1 MLQESSPYL
10 ALARKYRP
18 SNFEDVVGQ
27 EHVIAALQH
36 SIDNNRIH
44 HAYLLTGT
52 RGIGKTTIARIIA
65 KCLEC
70 EGGISSHPHLD
81 GNLCS
86 TCKAISEGTFPD
98 VIEIDGASQTKVDDT
113 RQLLENTQYPPMQG
127 RYKVYIIDEVH
138 MLSQSS
144 FNALL
149 KTLEEPP
156 AYVKFI
162 LATTDPQKIPTTVL
176 SRCLQFQLKALS
188 IDEIASQIEKISHK
202 EGFTCE
208 SEAAIL
214 IARAARGSMRDALSL
229 CDQALALGNG
239 KILRDTVL
247 SMLGT
252 ASDEL
257 VSDILSLLL
266 VNSNK
271 SLEEVLL
278 KIRQISP
285 NYKTLLNDLV
295 ITFHDLA
302 LYQMMGNA
310 RSLNVF
316 SIPSTTLDKF
326 AKLLSPKA
334 LQLYYQIALQGL
346 EEYKVSNDGAT
357 TFEMAILRLLA
368 FTPEKKKDWIGEEF
382 DIQLDE
388 YLNPIIDF
396 DTPEDKL
403 KQAITARV
411 DPKLSTVLD
420 LEEKAKALDEAVAN
434 RLSTSESQDQANLE
448 NTFNPSVQEKEN
460 VNVADTALQNAT
472 EVLAEPSLQQDNT
485 LDFKESALNTSIAV
499 NVLSQDNKLTESLTT
514 ETSVEQVTEA
524 KAQTL
529 SSVADTN
536 AVAHLSSFNQ
546 DSAASTAT
554 QKVESSVVSEA
565 QVVAA
570 PKETPKTFV
579 ESQTPEVSSEV
590 TPVKEVT
597 ASEGVTAQ
605 STAPISSAANKDL
618 DLLILALENQ
628 QSKIVTSN
636 RAKDGVYSKVLN
648 QIIKPKALDIKTQVD
663 APTNTN
669 LTQVNL
675 AQSLNLNVFANE
687 NCQVDF
693 ELIEDTKE
701 YINLIRKV
709 TASYRVDPN
718 STSDVNRHLEGMS
731 SLINDMSNRSKLQKE
746 QAQSNFVNAISKLP
760 SFDEQG
766 NIVNITEDNAQT
778 TTAPQELIEPQ
789 GTATENAAIKDSSE
803 FSLQVQTAES
813 DIDRQLREAQEAALK
828 QIAQNQAQEEELKA
842 QVQEQNQKLH
852 NTEDIEDSENVQ
864 SVADSFDTDPQSV
877 IENSLTNDL
886 SVEDDIAVS
895 HENHQVKQVTQETEA
910 EDPQSQVKADTT
922 VDPLTPVIDERS
934 EVAENRVD
942 ARAADHFDKVKEPL
956 EQSSNVEADASIQE
970 NNSAIAVN
978 SDTAAEK
985 VNAQGTVINT
995 EPGQVSVNTNTLAE
1009 NLQDNPQASDSIELE
1024 LVSFDDNYKVDSC
1037 QKVYVKNS
1045 MPSLSLVLAKV
1056 SQNYVPTKEDLSK
1069 TNEPYP
1075 TSLQQ
1080 VLDEVMQGRF
1090 GTNQNVVTQQVS
1102 HEPTVAPMQPQ
1113 HTAVKAS
1120 KVQPLNT
1127 FNTAPVANP
1136 LVVSTQKEQFKS
1148 ELGKVT
1154 IANKPTEQRSKDAI
1168 INEAKAQSDVV
1179 AKAPFE
1185 DTPTF
1190 NALED
1195 SSGDVVDNVNPVY
1208 DVEDEEQEEQPLGA
1222 KANQALFKSDKP
1234 TANSAP
1240 LSVETGIKK
1249 DGDPKEL
1256 KAATIKLLQEDQ
1268 QFENRRLGRKLTSK
1282 DFYNQVE
1289 ALDDWFRTIHK
1300 AGYNDGPVYASLCF
1314 SNRIID
1320 PKDQYK
1326 WTLQVSTDFKLLLD
1340 SPDYHHNLRTK
1351 FSICLNHPVEI
1362 TLVPVD
1368 GMPSGCPEDL
1378 ANRCYLKEIENTR
1391 LKIMN
1396 NKHLNAF
1403 LEHLGED
1410 ARTVNLTLYTQE
1422 NAVVPSQP

>member
-1 MLQESSPYL
+1 M
-10 ALARKYRP
+10 
-18 SNFEDVVGQ
+18 
-27 EHVIAALQH
+27 
-36 SIDNNRIH
+36 
-44 HAYLLTGT
+44 
-52 RGIGKTTIARIIA
+52 
-65 KCLEC
+65 
-70 EGGISSHPHLD
+70 
-81 GNLCS
+81 
-86 TCKAISEGTFPD
+86 
-98 VIEIDGASQTKVDDT
+98 
-113 RQLLENTQYPPMQG
+113 
-127 RYKVYIIDEVH
+127 
-138 MLSQSS
+138 
-144 FNALL
+144 
-149 KTLEEPP
+149 
-156 AYVKFI
+156 
-162 LATTDPQKIPTTVL
+162 
-176 SRCLQFQLKALS
+176 
-188 IDEIASQIEKISHK
+188 
-202 EGFTCE
+202 
-208 SEAAIL
+208 
-214 IARAARGSMRDALSL
+214 
-229 CDQALALGNG
+229 
-239 KILRDTVL
+239 
-247 SMLGT
+247 
-252 ASDEL
+252 
-257 VSDILSLLL
+257 
-266 VNSNK
+266 
-271 SLEEVLL
+271 
-278 KIRQISP
+278 
-285 NYKTLLNDLV
+285 
-295 ITFHDLA
+295 
-302 LYQMMGNA
+302 
-310 RSLNVF
+310 
-316 SIPSTTLDKF
+316 
-326 AKLLSPKA
+326 
-334 LQLYYQIALQGL
+334 
-346 EEYKVSNDGAT
+346 
-357 TFEMAILRLLA
+357 
-368 FTPEKKKDWIGEEF
+368 
-382 DIQLDE
+382 
-388 YLNPIIDF
+388 
-396 DTPEDKL
+396 
-403 KQAITARV
+403 
-411 DPKLSTVLD
+411 
-420 LEEKAKALDEAVAN
+420 
-434 RLSTSESQDQANLE
+434 
-448 NTFNPSVQEKEN
+448 
-460 VNVADTALQNAT
+460 QNAT

-499 NVLSQDNKLTESLTT
+499 NVSSQDNKLTESLTT

-554 QKVESSVVSEA
+554 QKVENSVVPEA

-579 ESQTPEVSSEV
+579 ESQTPKVSTEV

-663 APTNTN
+663 APTNSN

-675 AQSLNLNVFANE
+675 ARSLNLNVFANE

-766 NIVNITEDNAQT
+766 NIVNITEDNTQST
-778 TTAPQELIEPQ
+778 PAPQDLIEPQ
-789 GTATENAAIKDSSE
+789 DTATENAAIKDSSE

-828 QIAQNQAQEEELKA
+828 QIAQNQAQEEQLKA

-852 NTEDIEDSENVQ
+852 NTEDIEDSENAQ
-864 SVADSFDTDPQSV
+864 AVADSFDTDPQSV

-1208 DVEDEEQEEQPLGA
+1208 DLEDEEQEEQPLGA

-1249 DGDPKEL
+1249 DGDPKDL
-1256 KAATIKLLQEDQ
+1256 KAATIKLLQEDL

-1289 ALDDWFRTIHK
+1289 ALDDWFKTIHK

>member
-1 MLQESSPYL
+1 M
-10 ALARKYRP
+10 
-18 SNFEDVVGQ
+18 
-27 EHVIAALQH
+27 
-36 SIDNNRIH
+36 
-44 HAYLLTGT
+44 
-52 RGIGKTTIARIIA
+52 
-65 KCLEC
+65 
-70 EGGISSHPHLD
+70 
-81 GNLCS
+81 
-86 TCKAISEGTFPD
+86 
-98 VIEIDGASQTKVDDT
+98 
-113 RQLLENTQYPPMQG
+113 
-127 RYKVYIIDEVH
+127 
-138 MLSQSS
+138 
-144 FNALL
+144 
-149 KTLEEPP
+149 
-156 AYVKFI
+156 
-162 LATTDPQKIPTTVL
+162 
-176 SRCLQFQLKALS
+176 
-188 IDEIASQIEKISHK
+188 
-202 EGFTCE
+202 
-208 SEAAIL
+208 
-214 IARAARGSMRDALSL
+214 
-229 CDQALALGNG
+229 
-239 KILRDTVL
+239 
-247 SMLGT
+247 
-252 ASDEL
+252 
-257 VSDILSLLL
+257 
-266 VNSNK
+266 
-271 SLEEVLL
+271 
-278 KIRQISP
+278 
-285 NYKTLLNDLV
+285 
-295 ITFHDLA
+295 
-302 LYQMMGNA
+302 
-310 RSLNVF
+310 
-316 SIPSTTLDKF
+316 
-326 AKLLSPKA
+326 
-334 LQLYYQIALQGL
+334 
-346 EEYKVSNDGAT
+346 
-357 TFEMAILRLLA
+357 
-368 FTPEKKKDWIGEEF
+368 
-382 DIQLDE
+382 
-388 YLNPIIDF
+388 
-396 DTPEDKL
+396 
-403 KQAITARV
+403 
-411 DPKLSTVLD
+411 
-420 LEEKAKALDEAVAN
+420 
-434 RLSTSESQDQANLE
+434 
-448 NTFNPSVQEKEN
+448 
-460 VNVADTALQNAT
+460 QNAT

-499 NVLSQDNKLTESLTT
+499 NVSSQDNKLTESLTT

-579 ESQTPEVSSEV
+579 ESQTPKVSTEV

-597 ASEGVTAQ
+597 ASEGVIAQ
-605 STAPISSAANKDL
+605 STAPIISAANKDL

-663 APTNTN
+663 APTNSN

-675 AQSLNLNVFANE
+675 ARSLNLNVFANE

-766 NIVNITEDNAQT
+766 NIVNITEDNTQST
-778 TTAPQELIEPQ
+778 PAPQDLIEPQ
-789 GTATENAAIKDSSE
+789 DTATENAAIKDSSE

-828 QIAQNQAQEEELKA
+828 QIAQNQAQEEQLKA

-864 SVADSFDTDPQSV
+864 AVADSFDTDPQSV

-922 VDPLTPVIDERS
+922 VDPLTPVIEERS

-1113 HTAVKAS
+1113 HTAVKAP

-1320 PKDQYK
+1320 PNDQYK

>member
-1 MLQESSPYL
+1 M
-10 ALARKYRP
+10 
-18 SNFEDVVGQ
+18 
-27 EHVIAALQH
+27 
-36 SIDNNRIH
+36 
-44 HAYLLTGT
+44 
-52 RGIGKTTIARIIA
+52 
-65 KCLEC
+65 
-70 EGGISSHPHLD
+70 
-81 GNLCS
+81 
-86 TCKAISEGTFPD
+86 
-98 VIEIDGASQTKVDDT
+98 
-113 RQLLENTQYPPMQG
+113 
-127 RYKVYIIDEVH
+127 
-138 MLSQSS
+138 
-144 FNALL
+144 
-149 KTLEEPP
+149 
-156 AYVKFI
+156 
-162 LATTDPQKIPTTVL
+162 
-176 SRCLQFQLKALS
+176 
-188 IDEIASQIEKISHK
+188 
-202 EGFTCE
+202 
-208 SEAAIL
+208 
-214 IARAARGSMRDALSL
+214 
-229 CDQALALGNG
+229 
-239 KILRDTVL
+239 
-247 SMLGT
+247 
-252 ASDEL
+252 
-257 VSDILSLLL
+257 
-266 VNSNK
+266 
-271 SLEEVLL
+271 
-278 KIRQISP
+278 
-285 NYKTLLNDLV
+285 
-295 ITFHDLA
+295 
-302 LYQMMGNA
+302 
-310 RSLNVF
+310 
-316 SIPSTTLDKF
+316 
-326 AKLLSPKA
+326 
-334 LQLYYQIALQGL
+334 
-346 EEYKVSNDGAT
+346 
-357 TFEMAILRLLA
+357 
-368 FTPEKKKDWIGEEF
+368 
-382 DIQLDE
+382 
-388 YLNPIIDF
+388 
-396 DTPEDKL
+396 
-403 KQAITARV
+403 
-411 DPKLSTVLD
+411 
-420 LEEKAKALDEAVAN
+420 
-434 RLSTSESQDQANLE
+434 
-448 NTFNPSVQEKEN
+448 
-460 VNVADTALQNAT
+460 QNAT

-499 NVLSQDNKLTESLTT
+499 NVASQDNKLTESLTT

-675 AQSLNLNVFANE
+675 DQSLNLNVFANE

-864 SVADSFDTDPQSV
+864 AVADSFDTDPQSV

-895 HENHQVKQVTQETEA
+895 HENHQVKQITQETEA
-910 EDPQSQVKADTT
+910 EDPQIQVKADTT
-922 VDPLTPVIDERS
+922 VDPLTPVIEERS

-1009 NLQDNPQASDSIELE
+1009 NLQDNPQDADSIELE

-1113 HTAVKAS
+1113 HTAVKAP

-1320 PKDQYK
+1320 PNDQYK

>member
-1 MLQESSPYL
+1 M
-10 ALARKYRP
+10 
-18 SNFEDVVGQ
+18 
-27 EHVIAALQH
+27 
-36 SIDNNRIH
+36 
-44 HAYLLTGT
+44 
-52 RGIGKTTIARIIA
+52 
-65 KCLEC
+65 
-70 EGGISSHPHLD
+70 
-81 GNLCS
+81 
-86 TCKAISEGTFPD
+86 
-98 VIEIDGASQTKVDDT
+98 
-113 RQLLENTQYPPMQG
+113 
-127 RYKVYIIDEVH
+127 
-138 MLSQSS
+138 
-144 FNALL
+144 
-149 KTLEEPP
+149 
-156 AYVKFI
+156 
-162 LATTDPQKIPTTVL
+162 
-176 SRCLQFQLKALS
+176 
-188 IDEIASQIEKISHK
+188 
-202 EGFTCE
+202 
-208 SEAAIL
+208 
-214 IARAARGSMRDALSL
+214 
-229 CDQALALGNG
+229 
-239 KILRDTVL
+239 
-247 SMLGT
+247 
-252 ASDEL
+252 
-257 VSDILSLLL
+257 
-266 VNSNK
+266 
-271 SLEEVLL
+271 
-278 KIRQISP
+278 
-285 NYKTLLNDLV
+285 
-295 ITFHDLA
+295 
-302 LYQMMGNA
+302 
-310 RSLNVF
+310 
-316 SIPSTTLDKF
+316 
-326 AKLLSPKA
+326 
-334 LQLYYQIALQGL
+334 
-346 EEYKVSNDGAT
+346 
-357 TFEMAILRLLA
+357 
-368 FTPEKKKDWIGEEF
+368 
-382 DIQLDE
+382 
-388 YLNPIIDF
+388 
-396 DTPEDKL
+396 
-403 KQAITARV
+403 
-411 DPKLSTVLD
+411 
-420 LEEKAKALDEAVAN
+420 
-434 RLSTSESQDQANLE
+434 
-448 NTFNPSVQEKEN
+448 
-460 VNVADTALQNAT
+460 QNAT

-499 NVLSQDNKLTESLTT
+499 NVSSQDNKLTESLTT

-852 NTEDIEDSENVQ
+852 NTADIEDSENVQ
-864 SVADSFDTDPQSV
+864 AVADSFDTDPQSV

-922 VDPLTPVIDERS
+922 VDPLTPVIEERS

-970 NNSAIAVN
+970 KNSAIAEAPA
-978 SDTAAEK
+978 TGAEML
-985 VNAQGTVINT
+985 ASQGTLINT
-995 EPGQVSVNTNTLAE
+995 DPLQVSVNNNSSAE
-1009 NLQDNPQASDSIELE
+1009 NLQDNPQDADSIELE

-1090 GTNQNVVTQQVS
+1090 GTNQNVVNQQVPNGTS
-1102 HEPTVAPMQPQ
+1102 VAPMQPQ
-1113 HTAVKAS
+1113 HAAVKAP

-1222 KANQALFKSDKP
+1222 KANQALFKSDK
-1234 TANSAP
+1234 
-1240 LSVETGIKK
+1240 
-1249 DGDPKEL
+1249 
-1256 KAATIKLLQEDQ
+1256 
-1268 QFENRRLGRKLTSK
+1268 
-1282 DFYNQVE
+1282 
-1289 ALDDWFRTIHK
+1289 
-1300 AGYNDGPVYASLCF
+1300 
-1314 SNRIID
+1314 
-1320 PKDQYK
+1320 
-1326 WTLQVSTDFKLLLD
+1326 
-1340 SPDYHHNLRTK
+1340 
-1351 FSICLNHPVEI
+1351 
-1362 TLVPVD
+1362 
-1368 GMPSGCPEDL
+1368 
-1378 ANRCYLKEIENTR
+1378 
-1391 LKIMN
+1391 
-1396 NKHLNAF
+1396 
-1403 LEHLGED
+1403 
-1410 ARTVNLTLYTQE
+1410 
-1422 NAVVPSQP
+1422 

>member
-1 MLQESSPYL
+1 M
-10 ALARKYRP
+10 
-18 SNFEDVVGQ
+18 
-27 EHVIAALQH
+27 
-36 SIDNNRIH
+36 
-44 HAYLLTGT
+44 
-52 RGIGKTTIARIIA
+52 
-65 KCLEC
+65 
-70 EGGISSHPHLD
+70 
-81 GNLCS
+81 
-86 TCKAISEGTFPD
+86 
-98 VIEIDGASQTKVDDT
+98 
-113 RQLLENTQYPPMQG
+113 
-127 RYKVYIIDEVH
+127 
-138 MLSQSS
+138 
-144 FNALL
+144 
-149 KTLEEPP
+149 
-156 AYVKFI
+156 
-162 LATTDPQKIPTTVL
+162 
-176 SRCLQFQLKALS
+176 
-188 IDEIASQIEKISHK
+188 
-202 EGFTCE
+202 
-208 SEAAIL
+208 
-214 IARAARGSMRDALSL
+214 
-229 CDQALALGNG
+229 
-239 KILRDTVL
+239 
-247 SMLGT
+247 
-252 ASDEL
+252 
-257 VSDILSLLL
+257 
-266 VNSNK
+266 
-271 SLEEVLL
+271 
-278 KIRQISP
+278 
-285 NYKTLLNDLV
+285 
-295 ITFHDLA
+295 
-302 LYQMMGNA
+302 
-310 RSLNVF
+310 
-316 SIPSTTLDKF
+316 
-326 AKLLSPKA
+326 
-334 LQLYYQIALQGL
+334 
-346 EEYKVSNDGAT
+346 
-357 TFEMAILRLLA
+357 
-368 FTPEKKKDWIGEEF
+368 
-382 DIQLDE
+382 
-388 YLNPIIDF
+388 
-396 DTPEDKL
+396 
-403 KQAITARV
+403 
-411 DPKLSTVLD
+411 
-420 LEEKAKALDEAVAN
+420 
-434 RLSTSESQDQANLE
+434 
-448 NTFNPSVQEKEN
+448 
-460 VNVADTALQNAT
+460 QNAT

-499 NVLSQDNKLTESLTT
+499 NVASQDNKLTESLTT

-864 SVADSFDTDPQSV
+864 AVADSFDTDPQSV

-922 VDPLTPVIDERS
+922 VDLLTPVIEERS

-1102 HEPTVAPMQPQ
+1102 HEPTVAPMQAQ
-1113 HTAVKAS
+1113 HTAVKAP

-1320 PKDQYK
+1320 PNDQYK

>member
-1 MLQESSPYL
+1 M
-10 ALARKYRP
+10 
-18 SNFEDVVGQ
+18 
-27 EHVIAALQH
+27 
-36 SIDNNRIH
+36 
-44 HAYLLTGT
+44 
-52 RGIGKTTIARIIA
+52 
-65 KCLEC
+65 
-70 EGGISSHPHLD
+70 
-81 GNLCS
+81 
-86 TCKAISEGTFPD
+86 
-98 VIEIDGASQTKVDDT
+98 
-113 RQLLENTQYPPMQG
+113 
-127 RYKVYIIDEVH
+127 
-138 MLSQSS
+138 
-144 FNALL
+144 
-149 KTLEEPP
+149 
-156 AYVKFI
+156 
-162 LATTDPQKIPTTVL
+162 
-176 SRCLQFQLKALS
+176 
-188 IDEIASQIEKISHK
+188 
-202 EGFTCE
+202 
-208 SEAAIL
+208 
-214 IARAARGSMRDALSL
+214 
-229 CDQALALGNG
+229 
-239 KILRDTVL
+239 
-247 SMLGT
+247 
-252 ASDEL
+252 
-257 VSDILSLLL
+257 
-266 VNSNK
+266 
-271 SLEEVLL
+271 
-278 KIRQISP
+278 
-285 NYKTLLNDLV
+285 
-295 ITFHDLA
+295 
-302 LYQMMGNA
+302 
-310 RSLNVF
+310 
-316 SIPSTTLDKF
+316 
-326 AKLLSPKA
+326 
-334 LQLYYQIALQGL
+334 
-346 EEYKVSNDGAT
+346 
-357 TFEMAILRLLA
+357 
-368 FTPEKKKDWIGEEF
+368 
-382 DIQLDE
+382 
-388 YLNPIIDF
+388 
-396 DTPEDKL
+396 
-403 KQAITARV
+403 
-411 DPKLSTVLD
+411 
-420 LEEKAKALDEAVAN
+420 
-434 RLSTSESQDQANLE
+434 
-448 NTFNPSVQEKEN
+448 
-460 VNVADTALQNAT
+460 QNAT

-499 NVLSQDNKLTESLTT
+499 NVASQDNKLTESLTT

-813 DIDRQLREAQEAALK
+813 DIDIQLREAQEAALK

-842 QVQEQNQKLH
+842 QVQEQTQKLH

-864 SVADSFDTDPQSV
+864 AVADSFDTDPQSV

-922 VDPLTPVIDERS
+922 VDPLTTVIEERS

-1037 QKVYVKNS
+1037 QKVYVKKS

-1113 HTAVKAS
+1113 HTAVKAP

-1320 PKDQYK
+1320 PNDQYK

>member
-1 MLQESSPYL
+1 M
-10 ALARKYRP
+10 
-18 SNFEDVVGQ
+18 
-27 EHVIAALQH
+27 
-36 SIDNNRIH
+36 
-44 HAYLLTGT
+44 
-52 RGIGKTTIARIIA
+52 
-65 KCLEC
+65 
-70 EGGISSHPHLD
+70 
-81 GNLCS
+81 
-86 TCKAISEGTFPD
+86 
-98 VIEIDGASQTKVDDT
+98 
-113 RQLLENTQYPPMQG
+113 
-127 RYKVYIIDEVH
+127 
-138 MLSQSS
+138 
-144 FNALL
+144 
-149 KTLEEPP
+149 
-156 AYVKFI
+156 
-162 LATTDPQKIPTTVL
+162 
-176 SRCLQFQLKALS
+176 
-188 IDEIASQIEKISHK
+188 
-202 EGFTCE
+202 
-208 SEAAIL
+208 
-214 IARAARGSMRDALSL
+214 
-229 CDQALALGNG
+229 
-239 KILRDTVL
+239 
-247 SMLGT
+247 
-252 ASDEL
+252 
-257 VSDILSLLL
+257 
-266 VNSNK
+266 
-271 SLEEVLL
+271 
-278 KIRQISP
+278 
-285 NYKTLLNDLV
+285 
-295 ITFHDLA
+295 
-302 LYQMMGNA
+302 
-310 RSLNVF
+310 
-316 SIPSTTLDKF
+316 
-326 AKLLSPKA
+326 
-334 LQLYYQIALQGL
+334 
-346 EEYKVSNDGAT
+346 
-357 TFEMAILRLLA
+357 
-368 FTPEKKKDWIGEEF
+368 
-382 DIQLDE
+382 
-388 YLNPIIDF
+388 
-396 DTPEDKL
+396 
-403 KQAITARV
+403 
-411 DPKLSTVLD
+411 
-420 LEEKAKALDEAVAN
+420 
-434 RLSTSESQDQANLE
+434 
-448 NTFNPSVQEKEN
+448 
-460 VNVADTALQNAT
+460 QNAT

-922 VDPLTPVIDERS
+922 VDPLTPVIEERS

-970 NNSAIAVN
+970 KNSAIAVN

-1208 DVEDEEQEEQPLGA
+1208 DLEDEEQEEQPLGA

-1249 DGDPKEL
+1249 DGDPKDL
-1256 KAATIKLLQEDQ
+1256 KAATIKLLQEDL

>member
-1 MLQESSPYL
+1 M
-10 ALARKYRP
+10 
-18 SNFEDVVGQ
+18 
-27 EHVIAALQH
+27 
-36 SIDNNRIH
+36 
-44 HAYLLTGT
+44 
-52 RGIGKTTIARIIA
+52 
-65 KCLEC
+65 
-70 EGGISSHPHLD
+70 
-81 GNLCS
+81 
-86 TCKAISEGTFPD
+86 
-98 VIEIDGASQTKVDDT
+98 
-113 RQLLENTQYPPMQG
+113 
-127 RYKVYIIDEVH
+127 
-138 MLSQSS
+138 
-144 FNALL
+144 
-149 KTLEEPP
+149 
-156 AYVKFI
+156 
-162 LATTDPQKIPTTVL
+162 
-176 SRCLQFQLKALS
+176 
-188 IDEIASQIEKISHK
+188 
-202 EGFTCE
+202 
-208 SEAAIL
+208 
-214 IARAARGSMRDALSL
+214 
-229 CDQALALGNG
+229 
-239 KILRDTVL
+239 
-247 SMLGT
+247 
-252 ASDEL
+252 
-257 VSDILSLLL
+257 
-266 VNSNK
+266 
-271 SLEEVLL
+271 
-278 KIRQISP
+278 
-285 NYKTLLNDLV
+285 
-295 ITFHDLA
+295 
-302 LYQMMGNA
+302 
-310 RSLNVF
+310 
-316 SIPSTTLDKF
+316 
-326 AKLLSPKA
+326 
-334 LQLYYQIALQGL
+334 
-346 EEYKVSNDGAT
+346 
-357 TFEMAILRLLA
+357 
-368 FTPEKKKDWIGEEF
+368 
-382 DIQLDE
+382 
-388 YLNPIIDF
+388 
-396 DTPEDKL
+396 
-403 KQAITARV
+403 
-411 DPKLSTVLD
+411 
-420 LEEKAKALDEAVAN
+420 
-434 RLSTSESQDQANLE
+434 
-448 NTFNPSVQEKEN
+448 
-460 VNVADTALQNAT
+460 QNAT

-499 NVLSQDNKLTESLTT
+499 NVASQDNKLTESLTT

-554 QKVESSVVSEA
+554 QKVENSVVSEA

-766 NIVNITEDNAQT
+766 NIVNITEDNTQST
-778 TTAPQELIEPQ
+778 PAPQDLIEPQ
-789 GTATENAAIKDSSE
+789 DTATENAAIKDSSE

-828 QIAQNQAQEEELKA
+828 QIAQNQAQEEQLKA

-852 NTEDIEDSENVQ
+852 NTEDIEDSENAQ
-864 SVADSFDTDPQSV
+864 AVADSFDTDPQSV

-922 VDPLTPVIDERS
+922 VDPLTPVIEERS

-970 NNSAIAVN
+970 KNSAIAEAPA
-978 SDTAAEK
+978 TGAEML
-985 VNAQGTVINT
+985 ASQGTLINT
-995 EPGQVSVNTNTLAE
+995 DPLQVSVNNNSSAE
-1009 NLQDNPQASDSIELE
+1009 NLQDNPQDADSIELE

-1090 GTNQNVVTQQVS
+1090 GTNQNVVNQQVPNGTS
-1102 HEPTVAPMQPQ
+1102 VAPMQPQ
-1113 HTAVKAS
+1113 HAAVKAP

-1208 DVEDEEQEEQPLGA
+1208 DVEDDEQEAQPLGA

-1234 TANSAP
+1234 TGNSAP

-1289 ALDDWFRTIHK
+1289 ALDDWFKTIHK

>member
-1 MLQESSPYL
+1 M
-10 ALARKYRP
+10 
-18 SNFEDVVGQ
+18 
-27 EHVIAALQH
+27 
-36 SIDNNRIH
+36 
-44 HAYLLTGT
+44 
-52 RGIGKTTIARIIA
+52 
-65 KCLEC
+65 
-70 EGGISSHPHLD
+70 
-81 GNLCS
+81 
-86 TCKAISEGTFPD
+86 
-98 VIEIDGASQTKVDDT
+98 
-113 RQLLENTQYPPMQG
+113 
-127 RYKVYIIDEVH
+127 
-138 MLSQSS
+138 
-144 FNALL
+144 
-149 KTLEEPP
+149 
-156 AYVKFI
+156 
-162 LATTDPQKIPTTVL
+162 
-176 SRCLQFQLKALS
+176 
-188 IDEIASQIEKISHK
+188 
-202 EGFTCE
+202 
-208 SEAAIL
+208 
-214 IARAARGSMRDALSL
+214 
-229 CDQALALGNG
+229 
-239 KILRDTVL
+239 
-247 SMLGT
+247 
-252 ASDEL
+252 
-257 VSDILSLLL
+257 
-266 VNSNK
+266 
-271 SLEEVLL
+271 
-278 KIRQISP
+278 
-285 NYKTLLNDLV
+285 
-295 ITFHDLA
+295 
-302 LYQMMGNA
+302 
-310 RSLNVF
+310 
-316 SIPSTTLDKF
+316 
-326 AKLLSPKA
+326 
-334 LQLYYQIALQGL
+334 
-346 EEYKVSNDGAT
+346 
-357 TFEMAILRLLA
+357 
-368 FTPEKKKDWIGEEF
+368 
-382 DIQLDE
+382 
-388 YLNPIIDF
+388 
-396 DTPEDKL
+396 
-403 KQAITARV
+403 
-411 DPKLSTVLD
+411 
-420 LEEKAKALDEAVAN
+420 
-434 RLSTSESQDQANLE
+434 
-448 NTFNPSVQEKEN
+448 
-460 VNVADTALQNAT
+460 QNAT

-499 NVLSQDNKLTESLTT
+499 NVASQDNKLTESLTT

-864 SVADSFDTDPQSV
+864 AVADSFDTDPQSV

-922 VDPLTPVIDERS
+922 VDLLTPVIEERS

-1113 HTAVKAS
+1113 HTAVKAP

-1168 INEAKAQSDVV
+1168 INEAKAKSDVV

-1185 DTPTF
+1185 DIPTF
-1190 NALED
+1190 NAPDD
-1195 SSGDVVDNVNPVY
+1195 STGDVVDNVNPVY

-1320 PKDQYK
+1320 PNDQYK

>member
-1 MLQESSPYL
+1 M
-10 ALARKYRP
+10 
-18 SNFEDVVGQ
+18 
-27 EHVIAALQH
+27 
-36 SIDNNRIH
+36 
-44 HAYLLTGT
+44 
-52 RGIGKTTIARIIA
+52 
-65 KCLEC
+65 
-70 EGGISSHPHLD
+70 
-81 GNLCS
+81 
-86 TCKAISEGTFPD
+86 
-98 VIEIDGASQTKVDDT
+98 
-113 RQLLENTQYPPMQG
+113 
-127 RYKVYIIDEVH
+127 
-138 MLSQSS
+138 
-144 FNALL
+144 
-149 KTLEEPP
+149 
-156 AYVKFI
+156 
-162 LATTDPQKIPTTVL
+162 
-176 SRCLQFQLKALS
+176 
-188 IDEIASQIEKISHK
+188 
-202 EGFTCE
+202 
-208 SEAAIL
+208 
-214 IARAARGSMRDALSL
+214 
-229 CDQALALGNG
+229 
-239 KILRDTVL
+239 
-247 SMLGT
+247 
-252 ASDEL
+252 
-257 VSDILSLLL
+257 
-266 VNSNK
+266 
-271 SLEEVLL
+271 
-278 KIRQISP
+278 
-285 NYKTLLNDLV
+285 
-295 ITFHDLA
+295 
-302 LYQMMGNA
+302 
-310 RSLNVF
+310 
-316 SIPSTTLDKF
+316 
-326 AKLLSPKA
+326 
-334 LQLYYQIALQGL
+334 
-346 EEYKVSNDGAT
+346 
-357 TFEMAILRLLA
+357 
-368 FTPEKKKDWIGEEF
+368 
-382 DIQLDE
+382 
-388 YLNPIIDF
+388 
-396 DTPEDKL
+396 
-403 KQAITARV
+403 
-411 DPKLSTVLD
+411 
-420 LEEKAKALDEAVAN
+420 
-434 RLSTSESQDQANLE
+434 
-448 NTFNPSVQEKEN
+448 
-460 VNVADTALQNAT
+460 QNAT

-499 NVLSQDNKLTESLTT
+499 NVASQDNKLTESLTT

-864 SVADSFDTDPQSV
+864 AVADSFDTDPQSV

-922 VDPLTPVIDERS
+922 VDPLTPVIEERS

-970 NNSAIAVN
+970 KNSAIAVN

-1113 HTAVKAS
+1113 HTAVKAP

>member
-1 MLQESSPYL
+1 M
-10 ALARKYRP
+10 
-18 SNFEDVVGQ
+18 
-27 EHVIAALQH
+27 
-36 SIDNNRIH
+36 
-44 HAYLLTGT
+44 
-52 RGIGKTTIARIIA
+52 
-65 KCLEC
+65 
-70 EGGISSHPHLD
+70 
-81 GNLCS
+81 
-86 TCKAISEGTFPD
+86 
-98 VIEIDGASQTKVDDT
+98 
-113 RQLLENTQYPPMQG
+113 
-127 RYKVYIIDEVH
+127 
-138 MLSQSS
+138 
-144 FNALL
+144 
-149 KTLEEPP
+149 
-156 AYVKFI
+156 
-162 LATTDPQKIPTTVL
+162 
-176 SRCLQFQLKALS
+176 
-188 IDEIASQIEKISHK
+188 
-202 EGFTCE
+202 
-208 SEAAIL
+208 
-214 IARAARGSMRDALSL
+214 
-229 CDQALALGNG
+229 
-239 KILRDTVL
+239 
-247 SMLGT
+247 
-252 ASDEL
+252 
-257 VSDILSLLL
+257 
-266 VNSNK
+266 
-271 SLEEVLL
+271 
-278 KIRQISP
+278 
-285 NYKTLLNDLV
+285 
-295 ITFHDLA
+295 
-302 LYQMMGNA
+302 
-310 RSLNVF
+310 
-316 SIPSTTLDKF
+316 
-326 AKLLSPKA
+326 
-334 LQLYYQIALQGL
+334 
-346 EEYKVSNDGAT
+346 
-357 TFEMAILRLLA
+357 
-368 FTPEKKKDWIGEEF
+368 
-382 DIQLDE
+382 
-388 YLNPIIDF
+388 
-396 DTPEDKL
+396 
-403 KQAITARV
+403 
-411 DPKLSTVLD
+411 
-420 LEEKAKALDEAVAN
+420 
-434 RLSTSESQDQANLE
+434 
-448 NTFNPSVQEKEN
+448 
-460 VNVADTALQNAT
+460 QNAT

-499 NVLSQDNKLTESLTT
+499 NVASQDNKLTESLTT

-605 STAPISSAANKDL
+605 CTAPISSAANKDL

-864 SVADSFDTDPQSV
+864 AVADSFDTDPQSV

-910 EDPQSQVKADTT
+910 EDPQSQAKADTT
-922 VDPLTPVIDERS
+922 VDPLTPVIEERS

-1113 HTAVKAS
+1113 HTAVKAP

-1190 NALED
+1190 NAIED
-1195 SSGDVVDNVNPVY
+1195 SCGDVVDNVNPVY

-1320 PKDQYK
+1320 PNDQYK

-1422 NAVVPSQP
+1422 NAVLPSQP

>member
-1 MLQESSPYL
+1 MQ
-10 ALARKYRP
+10 
-18 SNFEDVVGQ
+18 
-27 EHVIAALQH
+27 
-36 SIDNNRIH
+36 
-44 HAYLLTGT
+44 
-52 RGIGKTTIARIIA
+52 
-65 KCLEC
+65 
-70 EGGISSHPHLD
+70 
-81 GNLCS
+81 
-86 TCKAISEGTFPD
+86 
-98 VIEIDGASQTKVDDT
+98 
-113 RQLLENTQYPPMQG
+113 NT
-127 RYKVYIIDEVH
+127 
-138 MLSQSS
+138 
-144 FNALL
+144 
-149 KTLEEPP
+149 
-156 AYVKFI
+156 
-162 LATTDPQKIPTTVL
+162 
-176 SRCLQFQLKALS
+176 
-188 IDEIASQIEKISHK
+188 
-202 EGFTCE
+202 
-208 SEAAIL
+208 
-214 IARAARGSMRDALSL
+214 
-229 CDQALALGNG
+229 
-239 KILRDTVL
+239 
-247 SMLGT
+247 
-252 ASDEL
+252 
-257 VSDILSLLL
+257 
-266 VNSNK
+266 
-271 SLEEVLL
+271 
-278 KIRQISP
+278 
-285 NYKTLLNDLV
+285 
-295 ITFHDLA
+295 
-302 LYQMMGNA
+302 
-310 RSLNVF
+310 
-316 SIPSTTLDKF
+316 
-326 AKLLSPKA
+326 
-334 LQLYYQIALQGL
+334 
-346 EEYKVSNDGAT
+346 
-357 TFEMAILRLLA
+357 
-368 FTPEKKKDWIGEEF
+368 
-382 DIQLDE
+382 
-388 YLNPIIDF
+388 
-396 DTPEDKL
+396 
-403 KQAITARV
+403 
-411 DPKLSTVLD
+411 
-420 LEEKAKALDEAVAN
+420 
-434 RLSTSESQDQANLE
+434 
-448 NTFNPSVQEKEN
+448 
-460 VNVADTALQNAT
+460 T

-499 NVLSQDNKLTESLTT
+499 NVASQDNKLTESLTT

-701 YINLIRKV
+701 YINLIRNV

-778 TTAPQELIEPQ
+778 TTAPQQLIEPQ

-828 QIAQNQAQEEELKA
+828 QIAQNQAQEEQLKA

-852 NTEDIEDSENVQ
+852 NTEDIEDSENAQ
-864 SVADSFDTDPQSV
+864 AVADSFDTDPQSV

-922 VDPLTPVIDERS
+922 VDPLTPVIEERS

-1075 TSLQQ
+1075 TTLQH

-1090 GTNQNVVTQQVS
+1090 GTNQNVVNQQVS

-1113 HTAVKAS
+1113 HTAVKAP

-1154 IANKPTEQRSKDAI
+1154 IANKPTEQRSKDVI

-1190 NALED
+1190 NAIED

-1208 DVEDEEQEEQPLGA
+1208 DVEDDEQEAQPLGA
-1222 KANQALFKSDKP
+1222 KANQALFKNDKP
-1234 TANSAP
+1234 TGNSAP

>member
-1 MLQESSPYL
+1 M
-10 ALARKYRP
+10 
-18 SNFEDVVGQ
+18 
-27 EHVIAALQH
+27 
-36 SIDNNRIH
+36 
-44 HAYLLTGT
+44 
-52 RGIGKTTIARIIA
+52 
-65 KCLEC
+65 
-70 EGGISSHPHLD
+70 
-81 GNLCS
+81 
-86 TCKAISEGTFPD
+86 
-98 VIEIDGASQTKVDDT
+98 
-113 RQLLENTQYPPMQG
+113 
-127 RYKVYIIDEVH
+127 
-138 MLSQSS
+138 
-144 FNALL
+144 
-149 KTLEEPP
+149 
-156 AYVKFI
+156 
-162 LATTDPQKIPTTVL
+162 
-176 SRCLQFQLKALS
+176 
-188 IDEIASQIEKISHK
+188 
-202 EGFTCE
+202 
-208 SEAAIL
+208 
-214 IARAARGSMRDALSL
+214 
-229 CDQALALGNG
+229 
-239 KILRDTVL
+239 
-247 SMLGT
+247 
-252 ASDEL
+252 
-257 VSDILSLLL
+257 
-266 VNSNK
+266 
-271 SLEEVLL
+271 
-278 KIRQISP
+278 
-285 NYKTLLNDLV
+285 
-295 ITFHDLA
+295 
-302 LYQMMGNA
+302 
-310 RSLNVF
+310 
-316 SIPSTTLDKF
+316 
-326 AKLLSPKA
+326 
-334 LQLYYQIALQGL
+334 
-346 EEYKVSNDGAT
+346 
-357 TFEMAILRLLA
+357 
-368 FTPEKKKDWIGEEF
+368 
-382 DIQLDE
+382 
-388 YLNPIIDF
+388 
-396 DTPEDKL
+396 
-403 KQAITARV
+403 
-411 DPKLSTVLD
+411 
-420 LEEKAKALDEAVAN
+420 
-434 RLSTSESQDQANLE
+434 
-448 NTFNPSVQEKEN
+448 
-460 VNVADTALQNAT
+460 QNAT

-499 NVLSQDNKLTESLTT
+499 NVSSQDNKLTESLTT

-554 QKVESSVVSEA
+554 QKVENSVVPEA

-570 PKETPKTFV
+570 PKETPETFV
-579 ESQTPEVSSEV
+579 ESQTPKVSTEV

-663 APTNTN
+663 APTNSN

-675 AQSLNLNVFANE
+675 ARSLNLNVFANE

-766 NIVNITEDNAQT
+766 NIVNITEDNTQST
-778 TTAPQELIEPQ
+778 PAPQELIEPQ

-852 NTEDIEDSENVQ
+852 NTEDIEDSENAQ
-864 SVADSFDTDPQSV
+864 AVADSFDTDPQSV

-1208 DVEDEEQEEQPLGA
+1208 DLEDEEQEEQPLGA

-1234 TANSAP
+1234 TGNSAP

-1289 ALDDWFRTIHK
+1289 ALDDWFKTIHK

>member
-1 MLQESSPYL
+1 M
-10 ALARKYRP
+10 
-18 SNFEDVVGQ
+18 
-27 EHVIAALQH
+27 
-36 SIDNNRIH
+36 
-44 HAYLLTGT
+44 
-52 RGIGKTTIARIIA
+52 
-65 KCLEC
+65 
-70 EGGISSHPHLD
+70 
-81 GNLCS
+81 
-86 TCKAISEGTFPD
+86 
-98 VIEIDGASQTKVDDT
+98 
-113 RQLLENTQYPPMQG
+113 
-127 RYKVYIIDEVH
+127 
-138 MLSQSS
+138 
-144 FNALL
+144 
-149 KTLEEPP
+149 
-156 AYVKFI
+156 
-162 LATTDPQKIPTTVL
+162 
-176 SRCLQFQLKALS
+176 
-188 IDEIASQIEKISHK
+188 
-202 EGFTCE
+202 
-208 SEAAIL
+208 
-214 IARAARGSMRDALSL
+214 
-229 CDQALALGNG
+229 
-239 KILRDTVL
+239 
-247 SMLGT
+247 
-252 ASDEL
+252 
-257 VSDILSLLL
+257 
-266 VNSNK
+266 
-271 SLEEVLL
+271 
-278 KIRQISP
+278 
-285 NYKTLLNDLV
+285 
-295 ITFHDLA
+295 
-302 LYQMMGNA
+302 
-310 RSLNVF
+310 
-316 SIPSTTLDKF
+316 
-326 AKLLSPKA
+326 
-334 LQLYYQIALQGL
+334 
-346 EEYKVSNDGAT
+346 
-357 TFEMAILRLLA
+357 
-368 FTPEKKKDWIGEEF
+368 
-382 DIQLDE
+382 
-388 YLNPIIDF
+388 
-396 DTPEDKL
+396 
-403 KQAITARV
+403 
-411 DPKLSTVLD
+411 
-420 LEEKAKALDEAVAN
+420 
-434 RLSTSESQDQANLE
+434 
-448 NTFNPSVQEKEN
+448 
-460 VNVADTALQNAT
+460 QNAT

-499 NVLSQDNKLTESLTT
+499 NVSSQDNKLTESLTT

-536 AVAHLSSFNQ
+536 VVAHLSSFNQ

-663 APTNTN
+663 APTNSN

-675 AQSLNLNVFANE
+675 ARSLNLNVFANE

-766 NIVNITEDNAQT
+766 NIVNITEDNTQST
-778 TTAPQELIEPQ
+778 PAPQDLIEPQ
-789 GTATENAAIKDSSE
+789 DTATENAAIKDSSE

-828 QIAQNQAQEEELKA
+828 QIAQNQAQEEQLKA

-852 NTEDIEDSENVQ
+852 NTEDIEDSENAQ
-864 SVADSFDTDPQSV
+864 AVADSFDTDPQSV

-910 EDPQSQVKADTT
+910 EDPQSQVKDDTT

-1208 DVEDEEQEEQPLGA
+1208 DLEDEEQEEQPLGA

-1249 DGDPKEL
+1249 DGDPKDL
-1256 KAATIKLLQEDQ
+1256 KAATIKLLQEDL

-1289 ALDDWFRTIHK
+1289 ALDDWFKTIHK

>member
-1 MLQESSPYL
+1 M
-10 ALARKYRP
+10 
-18 SNFEDVVGQ
+18 
-27 EHVIAALQH
+27 
-36 SIDNNRIH
+36 
-44 HAYLLTGT
+44 
-52 RGIGKTTIARIIA
+52 
-65 KCLEC
+65 
-70 EGGISSHPHLD
+70 
-81 GNLCS
+81 
-86 TCKAISEGTFPD
+86 
-98 VIEIDGASQTKVDDT
+98 
-113 RQLLENTQYPPMQG
+113 
-127 RYKVYIIDEVH
+127 
-138 MLSQSS
+138 
-144 FNALL
+144 
-149 KTLEEPP
+149 
-156 AYVKFI
+156 
-162 LATTDPQKIPTTVL
+162 
-176 SRCLQFQLKALS
+176 
-188 IDEIASQIEKISHK
+188 
-202 EGFTCE
+202 
-208 SEAAIL
+208 
-214 IARAARGSMRDALSL
+214 
-229 CDQALALGNG
+229 
-239 KILRDTVL
+239 
-247 SMLGT
+247 
-252 ASDEL
+252 
-257 VSDILSLLL
+257 
-266 VNSNK
+266 
-271 SLEEVLL
+271 
-278 KIRQISP
+278 
-285 NYKTLLNDLV
+285 
-295 ITFHDLA
+295 
-302 LYQMMGNA
+302 
-310 RSLNVF
+310 
-316 SIPSTTLDKF
+316 
-326 AKLLSPKA
+326 
-334 LQLYYQIALQGL
+334 
-346 EEYKVSNDGAT
+346 
-357 TFEMAILRLLA
+357 
-368 FTPEKKKDWIGEEF
+368 
-382 DIQLDE
+382 
-388 YLNPIIDF
+388 
-396 DTPEDKL
+396 
-403 KQAITARV
+403 
-411 DPKLSTVLD
+411 
-420 LEEKAKALDEAVAN
+420 
-434 RLSTSESQDQANLE
+434 
-448 NTFNPSVQEKEN
+448 
-460 VNVADTALQNAT
+460 QNAT

-499 NVLSQDNKLTESLTT
+499 NVSSQDNKLTESLTT

-554 QKVESSVVSEA
+554 QKVENSVVPEA

-570 PKETPKTFV
+570 PKETPETFV
-579 ESQTPEVSSEV
+579 ESQTPKVSTEV

-663 APTNTN
+663 APTNSN

-675 AQSLNLNVFANE
+675 ARSLNLNVFANE

-766 NIVNITEDNAQT
+766 NIVNITEDNTQST
-778 TTAPQELIEPQ
+778 PAPQDLIEPQ
-789 GTATENAAIKDSSE
+789 DTATENAAIKDSSE

-828 QIAQNQAQEEELKA
+828 QIAQNQAQEEQLKA

-852 NTEDIEDSENVQ
+852 NTEDIEDSENAQ
-864 SVADSFDTDPQSV
+864 AVADSFDTDPQSV

-1120 KVQPLNT
+1120 KVQHLNT

-1208 DVEDEEQEEQPLGA
+1208 DLEDEEQEEQPLGA

-1249 DGDPKEL
+1249 DGDPKDL

-1289 ALDDWFRTIHK
+1289 ALDDWFKTIHK

>member
-1 MLQESSPYL
+1 M
-10 ALARKYRP
+10 
-18 SNFEDVVGQ
+18 
-27 EHVIAALQH
+27 
-36 SIDNNRIH
+36 
-44 HAYLLTGT
+44 
-52 RGIGKTTIARIIA
+52 
-65 KCLEC
+65 
-70 EGGISSHPHLD
+70 
-81 GNLCS
+81 
-86 TCKAISEGTFPD
+86 
-98 VIEIDGASQTKVDDT
+98 
-113 RQLLENTQYPPMQG
+113 
-127 RYKVYIIDEVH
+127 
-138 MLSQSS
+138 
-144 FNALL
+144 
-149 KTLEEPP
+149 
-156 AYVKFI
+156 
-162 LATTDPQKIPTTVL
+162 
-176 SRCLQFQLKALS
+176 
-188 IDEIASQIEKISHK
+188 
-202 EGFTCE
+202 
-208 SEAAIL
+208 
-214 IARAARGSMRDALSL
+214 
-229 CDQALALGNG
+229 
-239 KILRDTVL
+239 
-247 SMLGT
+247 
-252 ASDEL
+252 
-257 VSDILSLLL
+257 
-266 VNSNK
+266 
-271 SLEEVLL
+271 
-278 KIRQISP
+278 
-285 NYKTLLNDLV
+285 
-295 ITFHDLA
+295 
-302 LYQMMGNA
+302 
-310 RSLNVF
+310 
-316 SIPSTTLDKF
+316 
-326 AKLLSPKA
+326 
-334 LQLYYQIALQGL
+334 
-346 EEYKVSNDGAT
+346 
-357 TFEMAILRLLA
+357 
-368 FTPEKKKDWIGEEF
+368 
-382 DIQLDE
+382 
-388 YLNPIIDF
+388 
-396 DTPEDKL
+396 
-403 KQAITARV
+403 
-411 DPKLSTVLD
+411 
-420 LEEKAKALDEAVAN
+420 
-434 RLSTSESQDQANLE
+434 
-448 NTFNPSVQEKEN
+448 
-460 VNVADTALQNAT
+460 QNAT

-499 NVLSQDNKLTESLTT
+499 NVASQDNKLTESLTT

-852 NTEDIEDSENVQ
+852 NTEDIEVSENVQ
-864 SVADSFDTDPQSV
+864 AVADSFDTDPQSV

-922 VDPLTPVIDERS
+922 VDPLTPVIEERS

-1113 HTAVKAS
+1113 HTAVKAP

-1320 PKDQYK
+1320 PNDQYK

>member
-1 MLQESSPYL
+1 M
-10 ALARKYRP
+10 
-18 SNFEDVVGQ
+18 
-27 EHVIAALQH
+27 
-36 SIDNNRIH
+36 
-44 HAYLLTGT
+44 
-52 RGIGKTTIARIIA
+52 
-65 KCLEC
+65 
-70 EGGISSHPHLD
+70 
-81 GNLCS
+81 
-86 TCKAISEGTFPD
+86 
-98 VIEIDGASQTKVDDT
+98 
-113 RQLLENTQYPPMQG
+113 
-127 RYKVYIIDEVH
+127 
-138 MLSQSS
+138 
-144 FNALL
+144 
-149 KTLEEPP
+149 
-156 AYVKFI
+156 
-162 LATTDPQKIPTTVL
+162 
-176 SRCLQFQLKALS
+176 
-188 IDEIASQIEKISHK
+188 
-202 EGFTCE
+202 
-208 SEAAIL
+208 
-214 IARAARGSMRDALSL
+214 
-229 CDQALALGNG
+229 
-239 KILRDTVL
+239 
-247 SMLGT
+247 
-252 ASDEL
+252 
-257 VSDILSLLL
+257 
-266 VNSNK
+266 
-271 SLEEVLL
+271 
-278 KIRQISP
+278 
-285 NYKTLLNDLV
+285 
-295 ITFHDLA
+295 
-302 LYQMMGNA
+302 
-310 RSLNVF
+310 
-316 SIPSTTLDKF
+316 
-326 AKLLSPKA
+326 
-334 LQLYYQIALQGL
+334 
-346 EEYKVSNDGAT
+346 
-357 TFEMAILRLLA
+357 
-368 FTPEKKKDWIGEEF
+368 
-382 DIQLDE
+382 
-388 YLNPIIDF
+388 
-396 DTPEDKL
+396 
-403 KQAITARV
+403 
-411 DPKLSTVLD
+411 
-420 LEEKAKALDEAVAN
+420 
-434 RLSTSESQDQANLE
+434 
-448 NTFNPSVQEKEN
+448 
-460 VNVADTALQNAT
+460 QNAT

-499 NVLSQDNKLTESLTT
+499 NVASQDNKLIESLTT

-864 SVADSFDTDPQSV
+864 AVADSFDTDPQSV

-922 VDPLTPVIDERS
+922 VDPLTPVIEERS

-1113 HTAVKAS
+1113 HTAVKVP

-1190 NALED
+1190 NAIED
-1195 SSGDVVDNVNPVY
+1195 SCGDVVDNVNPVY
-1208 DVEDEEQEEQPLGA
+1208 DVEDDEQEAQPLGA

-1320 PKDQYK
+1320 PNDQYK

>member
-1 MLQESSPYL
+1 M
-10 ALARKYRP
+10 
-18 SNFEDVVGQ
+18 
-27 EHVIAALQH
+27 
-36 SIDNNRIH
+36 
-44 HAYLLTGT
+44 
-52 RGIGKTTIARIIA
+52 
-65 KCLEC
+65 
-70 EGGISSHPHLD
+70 
-81 GNLCS
+81 
-86 TCKAISEGTFPD
+86 
-98 VIEIDGASQTKVDDT
+98 
-113 RQLLENTQYPPMQG
+113 
-127 RYKVYIIDEVH
+127 
-138 MLSQSS
+138 
-144 FNALL
+144 
-149 KTLEEPP
+149 
-156 AYVKFI
+156 
-162 LATTDPQKIPTTVL
+162 
-176 SRCLQFQLKALS
+176 
-188 IDEIASQIEKISHK
+188 
-202 EGFTCE
+202 
-208 SEAAIL
+208 
-214 IARAARGSMRDALSL
+214 
-229 CDQALALGNG
+229 
-239 KILRDTVL
+239 
-247 SMLGT
+247 
-252 ASDEL
+252 
-257 VSDILSLLL
+257 
-266 VNSNK
+266 
-271 SLEEVLL
+271 
-278 KIRQISP
+278 
-285 NYKTLLNDLV
+285 
-295 ITFHDLA
+295 
-302 LYQMMGNA
+302 
-310 RSLNVF
+310 
-316 SIPSTTLDKF
+316 
-326 AKLLSPKA
+326 
-334 LQLYYQIALQGL
+334 
-346 EEYKVSNDGAT
+346 
-357 TFEMAILRLLA
+357 
-368 FTPEKKKDWIGEEF
+368 
-382 DIQLDE
+382 
-388 YLNPIIDF
+388 
-396 DTPEDKL
+396 
-403 KQAITARV
+403 
-411 DPKLSTVLD
+411 
-420 LEEKAKALDEAVAN
+420 
-434 RLSTSESQDQANLE
+434 
-448 NTFNPSVQEKEN
+448 
-460 VNVADTALQNAT
+460 QNAT

-499 NVLSQDNKLTESLTT
+499 NVASQDNKLIESLTT

-864 SVADSFDTDPQSV
+864 AVADSFDTDPQSV

-922 VDPLTPVIDERS
+922 VDPLTPVIEERS

-1113 HTAVKAS
+1113 HTAVKVP

-1208 DVEDEEQEEQPLGA
+1208 DVEDEEQEAQPLGA
-1222 KANQALFKSDKP
+1222 KANQALFKSDKS

-1320 PKDQYK
+1320 PNDQYK

>member
-1 MLQESSPYL
+1 M
-10 ALARKYRP
+10 
-18 SNFEDVVGQ
+18 
-27 EHVIAALQH
+27 
-36 SIDNNRIH
+36 
-44 HAYLLTGT
+44 
-52 RGIGKTTIARIIA
+52 
-65 KCLEC
+65 
-70 EGGISSHPHLD
+70 
-81 GNLCS
+81 
-86 TCKAISEGTFPD
+86 
-98 VIEIDGASQTKVDDT
+98 
-113 RQLLENTQYPPMQG
+113 
-127 RYKVYIIDEVH
+127 
-138 MLSQSS
+138 
-144 FNALL
+144 
-149 KTLEEPP
+149 
-156 AYVKFI
+156 
-162 LATTDPQKIPTTVL
+162 
-176 SRCLQFQLKALS
+176 
-188 IDEIASQIEKISHK
+188 
-202 EGFTCE
+202 
-208 SEAAIL
+208 
-214 IARAARGSMRDALSL
+214 
-229 CDQALALGNG
+229 
-239 KILRDTVL
+239 
-247 SMLGT
+247 
-252 ASDEL
+252 
-257 VSDILSLLL
+257 
-266 VNSNK
+266 
-271 SLEEVLL
+271 
-278 KIRQISP
+278 
-285 NYKTLLNDLV
+285 
-295 ITFHDLA
+295 
-302 LYQMMGNA
+302 
-310 RSLNVF
+310 
-316 SIPSTTLDKF
+316 
-326 AKLLSPKA
+326 
-334 LQLYYQIALQGL
+334 
-346 EEYKVSNDGAT
+346 
-357 TFEMAILRLLA
+357 
-368 FTPEKKKDWIGEEF
+368 
-382 DIQLDE
+382 
-388 YLNPIIDF
+388 
-396 DTPEDKL
+396 
-403 KQAITARV
+403 
-411 DPKLSTVLD
+411 
-420 LEEKAKALDEAVAN
+420 
-434 RLSTSESQDQANLE
+434 
-448 NTFNPSVQEKEN
+448 
-460 VNVADTALQNAT
+460 QNAT

-499 NVLSQDNKLTESLTT
+499 NVASQDNKLTESLTT

-675 AQSLNLNVFANE
+675 AQSLNLNVFTNE

-864 SVADSFDTDPQSV
+864 AVADSFDTDPQSV

-1208 DVEDEEQEEQPLGA
+1208 DLEDEEQEEQPLGA

-1249 DGDPKEL
+1249 DGDPKDL
-1256 KAATIKLLQEDQ
+1256 KAATIKLLQEDL

-1289 ALDDWFRTIHK
+1289 ALDDWFKTIHK

>member
-1 MLQESSPYL
+1 M
-10 ALARKYRP
+10 
-18 SNFEDVVGQ
+18 
-27 EHVIAALQH
+27 
-36 SIDNNRIH
+36 
-44 HAYLLTGT
+44 
-52 RGIGKTTIARIIA
+52 
-65 KCLEC
+65 
-70 EGGISSHPHLD
+70 
-81 GNLCS
+81 
-86 TCKAISEGTFPD
+86 
-98 VIEIDGASQTKVDDT
+98 
-113 RQLLENTQYPPMQG
+113 
-127 RYKVYIIDEVH
+127 
-138 MLSQSS
+138 
-144 FNALL
+144 
-149 KTLEEPP
+149 
-156 AYVKFI
+156 
-162 LATTDPQKIPTTVL
+162 
-176 SRCLQFQLKALS
+176 
-188 IDEIASQIEKISHK
+188 
-202 EGFTCE
+202 
-208 SEAAIL
+208 
-214 IARAARGSMRDALSL
+214 
-229 CDQALALGNG
+229 
-239 KILRDTVL
+239 
-247 SMLGT
+247 
-252 ASDEL
+252 
-257 VSDILSLLL
+257 
-266 VNSNK
+266 
-271 SLEEVLL
+271 
-278 KIRQISP
+278 
-285 NYKTLLNDLV
+285 
-295 ITFHDLA
+295 
-302 LYQMMGNA
+302 
-310 RSLNVF
+310 
-316 SIPSTTLDKF
+316 
-326 AKLLSPKA
+326 
-334 LQLYYQIALQGL
+334 
-346 EEYKVSNDGAT
+346 
-357 TFEMAILRLLA
+357 
-368 FTPEKKKDWIGEEF
+368 
-382 DIQLDE
+382 
-388 YLNPIIDF
+388 
-396 DTPEDKL
+396 
-403 KQAITARV
+403 
-411 DPKLSTVLD
+411 
-420 LEEKAKALDEAVAN
+420 
-434 RLSTSESQDQANLE
+434 
-448 NTFNPSVQEKEN
+448 
-460 VNVADTALQNAT
+460 QNAT

-499 NVLSQDNKLTESLTT
+499 NVASQDNKLTESLTT

-864 SVADSFDTDPQSV
+864 AVADSFDTDPQSV

-922 VDPLTPVIDERS
+922 VDPLTPVIEERS

-1056 SQNYVPTKEDLSK
+1056 SQNYVPTREDLSK

-1113 HTAVKAS
+1113 HTAVKAP

-1320 PKDQYK
+1320 PNDQYK

>member
-1 MLQESSPYL
+1 M
-10 ALARKYRP
+10 
-18 SNFEDVVGQ
+18 
-27 EHVIAALQH
+27 
-36 SIDNNRIH
+36 
-44 HAYLLTGT
+44 
-52 RGIGKTTIARIIA
+52 
-65 KCLEC
+65 
-70 EGGISSHPHLD
+70 
-81 GNLCS
+81 
-86 TCKAISEGTFPD
+86 
-98 VIEIDGASQTKVDDT
+98 
-113 RQLLENTQYPPMQG
+113 
-127 RYKVYIIDEVH
+127 
-138 MLSQSS
+138 
-144 FNALL
+144 
-149 KTLEEPP
+149 
-156 AYVKFI
+156 
-162 LATTDPQKIPTTVL
+162 
-176 SRCLQFQLKALS
+176 
-188 IDEIASQIEKISHK
+188 
-202 EGFTCE
+202 
-208 SEAAIL
+208 
-214 IARAARGSMRDALSL
+214 
-229 CDQALALGNG
+229 
-239 KILRDTVL
+239 
-247 SMLGT
+247 
-252 ASDEL
+252 
-257 VSDILSLLL
+257 
-266 VNSNK
+266 
-271 SLEEVLL
+271 
-278 KIRQISP
+278 
-285 NYKTLLNDLV
+285 
-295 ITFHDLA
+295 
-302 LYQMMGNA
+302 
-310 RSLNVF
+310 
-316 SIPSTTLDKF
+316 
-326 AKLLSPKA
+326 
-334 LQLYYQIALQGL
+334 
-346 EEYKVSNDGAT
+346 
-357 TFEMAILRLLA
+357 
-368 FTPEKKKDWIGEEF
+368 
-382 DIQLDE
+382 
-388 YLNPIIDF
+388 
-396 DTPEDKL
+396 
-403 KQAITARV
+403 
-411 DPKLSTVLD
+411 
-420 LEEKAKALDEAVAN
+420 
-434 RLSTSESQDQANLE
+434 
-448 NTFNPSVQEKEN
+448 
-460 VNVADTALQNAT
+460 QNAT

-499 NVLSQDNKLTESLTT
+499 NVASQDNKLTESLTT

-864 SVADSFDTDPQSV
+864 AVADSFATDPQSV

-922 VDPLTPVIDERS
+922 VDLLTPVIEERS

-1056 SQNYVPTKEDLSK
+1056 SQNYVPTKEELTK

-1075 TSLQQ
+1075 TSLQH

-1090 GTNQNVVTQQVS
+1090 GTNQNVVTQQVLK
-1102 HEPTVAPMQPQ
+1102 EPTVATMQPQ
-1113 HTAVKAS
+1113 PTTVKAPDA
-1120 KVQPLNT
+1120 QPLNT

-1168 INEAKAQSDVV
+1168 INEAKAKSDVV

-1185 DTPTF
+1185 DIPTF
-1190 NALED
+1190 NAPDD
-1195 SSGDVVDNVNPVY
+1195 STGDVVDNVNPVY
-1208 DVEDEEQEEQPLGA
+1208 DVEDDEQEEQPLGA

-1234 TANSAP
+1234 TDNSAP

-1320 PKDQYK
+1320 PNDQYK

>member
-1 MLQESSPYL
+1 M
-10 ALARKYRP
+10 
-18 SNFEDVVGQ
+18 
-27 EHVIAALQH
+27 
-36 SIDNNRIH
+36 
-44 HAYLLTGT
+44 
-52 RGIGKTTIARIIA
+52 
-65 KCLEC
+65 
-70 EGGISSHPHLD
+70 
-81 GNLCS
+81 
-86 TCKAISEGTFPD
+86 
-98 VIEIDGASQTKVDDT
+98 
-113 RQLLENTQYPPMQG
+113 
-127 RYKVYIIDEVH
+127 
-138 MLSQSS
+138 
-144 FNALL
+144 
-149 KTLEEPP
+149 
-156 AYVKFI
+156 
-162 LATTDPQKIPTTVL
+162 
-176 SRCLQFQLKALS
+176 
-188 IDEIASQIEKISHK
+188 
-202 EGFTCE
+202 
-208 SEAAIL
+208 
-214 IARAARGSMRDALSL
+214 
-229 CDQALALGNG
+229 
-239 KILRDTVL
+239 
-247 SMLGT
+247 
-252 ASDEL
+252 
-257 VSDILSLLL
+257 
-266 VNSNK
+266 
-271 SLEEVLL
+271 
-278 KIRQISP
+278 
-285 NYKTLLNDLV
+285 
-295 ITFHDLA
+295 
-302 LYQMMGNA
+302 
-310 RSLNVF
+310 
-316 SIPSTTLDKF
+316 
-326 AKLLSPKA
+326 
-334 LQLYYQIALQGL
+334 
-346 EEYKVSNDGAT
+346 
-357 TFEMAILRLLA
+357 
-368 FTPEKKKDWIGEEF
+368 
-382 DIQLDE
+382 
-388 YLNPIIDF
+388 
-396 DTPEDKL
+396 
-403 KQAITARV
+403 
-411 DPKLSTVLD
+411 
-420 LEEKAKALDEAVAN
+420 
-434 RLSTSESQDQANLE
+434 
-448 NTFNPSVQEKEN
+448 
-460 VNVADTALQNAT
+460 QNAT

-499 NVLSQDNKLTESLTT
+499 NVSSQDNKLTESLTT

-597 ASEGVTAQ
+597 ASEGVTAK

-648 QIIKPKALDIKTQVD
+648 QIIKPKALDTATKVD

-760 SFDEQG
+760 SFDDHG
-766 NIVNITEDNAQT
+766 NIVNNTEENTQT
-778 TTAPQELIEPQ
+778 TPAPQGLIEPQ
-789 GTATENAAIKDSSE
+789 GTATENADVKDSSE

-852 NTEDIEDSENVQ
+852 NTEDIEATENAQ
-864 SVADSFDTDPQSV
+864 AVADSFNTDPQSV

-895 HENHQVKQVTQETEA
+895 HENHQVKQVIQETEA
-910 EDPQSQVKADTT
+910 EKPKSQVQSDTT
-922 VDPLTPVIDERS
+922 VAPLIPIKDEIS
-934 EVAENRVD
+934 SVAENRVD
-942 ARAADHFDKVKEPL
+942 TKASDNFAKANIEPSETTSNL
-956 EQSSNVEADASIQE
+956 EAYASIQE
-970 NNSAIAVN
+970 NNTAIAEAPAT
-978 SDTAAEK
+978 SAET
-985 VNAQGTVINT
+985 VASQGTLINT
-995 EPGQVSVNTNTLAE
+995 DPLQVSVNNNTLAE
-1009 NLQDNPQASDSIELE
+1009 NLQDNSQASDSIELE

-1056 SQNYVPTKEDLSK
+1056 SQNYVPTKEELTK

-1075 TSLQQ
+1075 TSLQH

-1090 GTNQNVVTQQVS
+1090 GTNQNVVTQQVLK
-1102 HEPTVAPMQPQ
+1102 EPTVATMQPQ
-1113 HTAVKAS
+1113 PTTVKAPDA
-1120 KVQPLNT
+1120 QPLNT

-1208 DVEDEEQEEQPLGA
+1208 DLEDEEQEEQPLGA

-1320 PKDQYK
+1320 PNDQYK
-1326 WTLQVSTDFKLLLD
+1326 WTLQVSKDFKLLLD

-1368 GMPSGCPEDL
+1368 GIPLGCPEDL

-1422 NAVVPSQP
+1422 NAVVPSQPNSH

>member
-1 MLQESSPYL
+1 M
-10 ALARKYRP
+10 
-18 SNFEDVVGQ
+18 
-27 EHVIAALQH
+27 
-36 SIDNNRIH
+36 
-44 HAYLLTGT
+44 
-52 RGIGKTTIARIIA
+52 
-65 KCLEC
+65 
-70 EGGISSHPHLD
+70 
-81 GNLCS
+81 
-86 TCKAISEGTFPD
+86 
-98 VIEIDGASQTKVDDT
+98 
-113 RQLLENTQYPPMQG
+113 
-127 RYKVYIIDEVH
+127 
-138 MLSQSS
+138 
-144 FNALL
+144 
-149 KTLEEPP
+149 
-156 AYVKFI
+156 
-162 LATTDPQKIPTTVL
+162 
-176 SRCLQFQLKALS
+176 
-188 IDEIASQIEKISHK
+188 
-202 EGFTCE
+202 
-208 SEAAIL
+208 
-214 IARAARGSMRDALSL
+214 
-229 CDQALALGNG
+229 
-239 KILRDTVL
+239 
-247 SMLGT
+247 
-252 ASDEL
+252 
-257 VSDILSLLL
+257 
-266 VNSNK
+266 
-271 SLEEVLL
+271 
-278 KIRQISP
+278 
-285 NYKTLLNDLV
+285 
-295 ITFHDLA
+295 
-302 LYQMMGNA
+302 
-310 RSLNVF
+310 
-316 SIPSTTLDKF
+316 
-326 AKLLSPKA
+326 
-334 LQLYYQIALQGL
+334 
-346 EEYKVSNDGAT
+346 
-357 TFEMAILRLLA
+357 
-368 FTPEKKKDWIGEEF
+368 
-382 DIQLDE
+382 
-388 YLNPIIDF
+388 
-396 DTPEDKL
+396 
-403 KQAITARV
+403 
-411 DPKLSTVLD
+411 
-420 LEEKAKALDEAVAN
+420 
-434 RLSTSESQDQANLE
+434 
-448 NTFNPSVQEKEN
+448 
-460 VNVADTALQNAT
+460 QNAT

-499 NVLSQDNKLTESLTT
+499 NVASQDNKLTESLTT

-852 NTEDIEDSENVQ
+852 NTENIEATENVQ
-864 SVADSFDTDPQSV
+864 AVSDSFDTDPQSV

-922 VDPLTPVIDERS
+922 VDPLTPVIEERS

-1113 HTAVKAS
+1113 HTAVKAP

-1320 PKDQYK
+1320 PNDQYK

>member
-1 MLQESSPYL
+1 M
-10 ALARKYRP
+10 
-18 SNFEDVVGQ
+18 
-27 EHVIAALQH
+27 
-36 SIDNNRIH
+36 
-44 HAYLLTGT
+44 
-52 RGIGKTTIARIIA
+52 
-65 KCLEC
+65 
-70 EGGISSHPHLD
+70 
-81 GNLCS
+81 
-86 TCKAISEGTFPD
+86 
-98 VIEIDGASQTKVDDT
+98 
-113 RQLLENTQYPPMQG
+113 
-127 RYKVYIIDEVH
+127 
-138 MLSQSS
+138 
-144 FNALL
+144 
-149 KTLEEPP
+149 
-156 AYVKFI
+156 
-162 LATTDPQKIPTTVL
+162 
-176 SRCLQFQLKALS
+176 
-188 IDEIASQIEKISHK
+188 
-202 EGFTCE
+202 
-208 SEAAIL
+208 
-214 IARAARGSMRDALSL
+214 
-229 CDQALALGNG
+229 
-239 KILRDTVL
+239 
-247 SMLGT
+247 
-252 ASDEL
+252 
-257 VSDILSLLL
+257 
-266 VNSNK
+266 
-271 SLEEVLL
+271 
-278 KIRQISP
+278 
-285 NYKTLLNDLV
+285 
-295 ITFHDLA
+295 
-302 LYQMMGNA
+302 
-310 RSLNVF
+310 
-316 SIPSTTLDKF
+316 
-326 AKLLSPKA
+326 
-334 LQLYYQIALQGL
+334 
-346 EEYKVSNDGAT
+346 
-357 TFEMAILRLLA
+357 
-368 FTPEKKKDWIGEEF
+368 
-382 DIQLDE
+382 
-388 YLNPIIDF
+388 
-396 DTPEDKL
+396 
-403 KQAITARV
+403 
-411 DPKLSTVLD
+411 
-420 LEEKAKALDEAVAN
+420 
-434 RLSTSESQDQANLE
+434 
-448 NTFNPSVQEKEN
+448 
-460 VNVADTALQNAT
+460 QNAT

-499 NVLSQDNKLTESLTT
+499 NVSSQDNKLTESLTT

-864 SVADSFDTDPQSV
+864 AVADSFDTDPQSV

-910 EDPQSQVKADTT
+910 EEPQSQVKADTT
-922 VDPLTPVIDERS
+922 VDPLTPVIEERS
-934 EVAENRVD
+934 VVAENRVD
-942 ARAADHFDKVKEPL
+942 ARATDHFDKVKEPL

-970 NNSAIAVN
+970 KNSAIAVN

-995 EPGQVSVNTNTLAE
+995 DPLQVSVNNNTLSQ
-1009 NLQDNPQASDSIELE
+1009 NLQDNPQDADSIELE

-1037 QKVYVKNS
+1037 QNVYVKNS

-1113 HTAVKAS
+1113 HTAVKAP

-1208 DVEDEEQEEQPLGA
+1208 DVENEEQEEQPLGA

-1320 PKDQYK
+1320 PNDQYK

>member
-1 MLQESSPYL
+1 M
-10 ALARKYRP
+10 
-18 SNFEDVVGQ
+18 
-27 EHVIAALQH
+27 
-36 SIDNNRIH
+36 
-44 HAYLLTGT
+44 
-52 RGIGKTTIARIIA
+52 
-65 KCLEC
+65 
-70 EGGISSHPHLD
+70 
-81 GNLCS
+81 
-86 TCKAISEGTFPD
+86 
-98 VIEIDGASQTKVDDT
+98 
-113 RQLLENTQYPPMQG
+113 
-127 RYKVYIIDEVH
+127 
-138 MLSQSS
+138 
-144 FNALL
+144 
-149 KTLEEPP
+149 
-156 AYVKFI
+156 
-162 LATTDPQKIPTTVL
+162 
-176 SRCLQFQLKALS
+176 
-188 IDEIASQIEKISHK
+188 
-202 EGFTCE
+202 
-208 SEAAIL
+208 
-214 IARAARGSMRDALSL
+214 
-229 CDQALALGNG
+229 
-239 KILRDTVL
+239 
-247 SMLGT
+247 
-252 ASDEL
+252 
-257 VSDILSLLL
+257 
-266 VNSNK
+266 
-271 SLEEVLL
+271 
-278 KIRQISP
+278 
-285 NYKTLLNDLV
+285 
-295 ITFHDLA
+295 
-302 LYQMMGNA
+302 
-310 RSLNVF
+310 
-316 SIPSTTLDKF
+316 
-326 AKLLSPKA
+326 
-334 LQLYYQIALQGL
+334 
-346 EEYKVSNDGAT
+346 
-357 TFEMAILRLLA
+357 
-368 FTPEKKKDWIGEEF
+368 
-382 DIQLDE
+382 
-388 YLNPIIDF
+388 
-396 DTPEDKL
+396 
-403 KQAITARV
+403 
-411 DPKLSTVLD
+411 
-420 LEEKAKALDEAVAN
+420 
-434 RLSTSESQDQANLE
+434 
-448 NTFNPSVQEKEN
+448 
-460 VNVADTALQNAT
+460 QNAT
-472 EVLAEPSLQQDNT
+472 EVLAKPSLQQDNT
-485 LDFKESALNTSIAV
+485 LDVNKSASNTTIEAPSTEPLENISTDSLNTEALVEAEKETKTDTVSSV
-499 NVLSQDNKLTESLTT
+499 SNTNDVEQVSSLSQD
-514 ETSVEQVTEA
+514 
-524 KAQTL
+524 
-529 SSVADTN
+529 SVAS
-536 AVAHLSSFNQ
+536 AV
-546 DSAASTAT
+546 T
-554 QKVESSVVSEA
+554 QKVENSVVPEA

-570 PKETPKTFV
+570 PKETPETFV
-579 ESQTPEVSSEV
+579 ESQTPKVSTEV

-597 ASEGVTAQ
+597 ASEGVIAQ

-663 APTNTN
+663 APTNSN

-675 AQSLNLNVFANE
+675 ARSLNLNVFANE

-766 NIVNITEDNAQT
+766 NIVNITEDNTQST
-778 TTAPQELIEPQ
+778 PAPQDLIEPQ
-789 GTATENAAIKDSSE
+789 DTATENAAIKDSSE

-828 QIAQNQAQEEELKA
+828 QIAQNQAQEEQLKA

-864 SVADSFDTDPQSV
+864 AVADSFDTDPQSV

-922 VDPLTPVIDERS
+922 VDPLTPVIEERS

-956 EQSSNVEADASIQE
+956 EQSSNVEADASIQV

-1113 HTAVKAS
+1113 HAAVKAP

-1190 NALED
+1190 NAIED

-1208 DVEDEEQEEQPLGA
+1208 DVEDDEQEAQPLGA
-1222 KANQALFKSDKP
+1222 KANQALFKNDKP
-1234 TANSAP
+1234 TGNSAP

-1289 ALDDWFRTIHK
+1289 ALDDWFKTIHK

>member
-1 MLQESSPYL
+1 M
-10 ALARKYRP
+10 
-18 SNFEDVVGQ
+18 
-27 EHVIAALQH
+27 
-36 SIDNNRIH
+36 
-44 HAYLLTGT
+44 
-52 RGIGKTTIARIIA
+52 
-65 KCLEC
+65 
-70 EGGISSHPHLD
+70 
-81 GNLCS
+81 
-86 TCKAISEGTFPD
+86 
-98 VIEIDGASQTKVDDT
+98 
-113 RQLLENTQYPPMQG
+113 
-127 RYKVYIIDEVH
+127 
-138 MLSQSS
+138 
-144 FNALL
+144 
-149 KTLEEPP
+149 
-156 AYVKFI
+156 
-162 LATTDPQKIPTTVL
+162 
-176 SRCLQFQLKALS
+176 
-188 IDEIASQIEKISHK
+188 
-202 EGFTCE
+202 
-208 SEAAIL
+208 
-214 IARAARGSMRDALSL
+214 
-229 CDQALALGNG
+229 
-239 KILRDTVL
+239 
-247 SMLGT
+247 
-252 ASDEL
+252 
-257 VSDILSLLL
+257 
-266 VNSNK
+266 
-271 SLEEVLL
+271 
-278 KIRQISP
+278 
-285 NYKTLLNDLV
+285 
-295 ITFHDLA
+295 
-302 LYQMMGNA
+302 
-310 RSLNVF
+310 
-316 SIPSTTLDKF
+316 
-326 AKLLSPKA
+326 
-334 LQLYYQIALQGL
+334 
-346 EEYKVSNDGAT
+346 
-357 TFEMAILRLLA
+357 
-368 FTPEKKKDWIGEEF
+368 
-382 DIQLDE
+382 
-388 YLNPIIDF
+388 
-396 DTPEDKL
+396 
-403 KQAITARV
+403 
-411 DPKLSTVLD
+411 
-420 LEEKAKALDEAVAN
+420 
-434 RLSTSESQDQANLE
+434 
-448 NTFNPSVQEKEN
+448 
-460 VNVADTALQNAT
+460 QNAT

-499 NVLSQDNKLTESLTT
+499 NVASQDNKLTESLTT

-813 DIDRQLREAQEAALK
+813 DIDIQLREAQEAALK
-828 QIAQNQAQEEELKA
+828 QIAQNQAQEEQLKA

-852 NTEDIEDSENVQ
+852 NTENIEATENVQ
-864 SVADSFDTDPQSV
+864 AVADSFDTDPQSV

-922 VDPLTPVIDERS
+922 VDPLTPVIEERS

-1113 HTAVKAS
+1113 HTAVKAP

-1320 PKDQYK
+1320 PNDQYK

>member
-1 MLQESSPYL
+1 M
-10 ALARKYRP
+10 
-18 SNFEDVVGQ
+18 
-27 EHVIAALQH
+27 
-36 SIDNNRIH
+36 
-44 HAYLLTGT
+44 
-52 RGIGKTTIARIIA
+52 
-65 KCLEC
+65 
-70 EGGISSHPHLD
+70 
-81 GNLCS
+81 
-86 TCKAISEGTFPD
+86 
-98 VIEIDGASQTKVDDT
+98 
-113 RQLLENTQYPPMQG
+113 
-127 RYKVYIIDEVH
+127 
-138 MLSQSS
+138 
-144 FNALL
+144 
-149 KTLEEPP
+149 
-156 AYVKFI
+156 
-162 LATTDPQKIPTTVL
+162 
-176 SRCLQFQLKALS
+176 
-188 IDEIASQIEKISHK
+188 
-202 EGFTCE
+202 
-208 SEAAIL
+208 
-214 IARAARGSMRDALSL
+214 
-229 CDQALALGNG
+229 
-239 KILRDTVL
+239 
-247 SMLGT
+247 
-252 ASDEL
+252 
-257 VSDILSLLL
+257 
-266 VNSNK
+266 
-271 SLEEVLL
+271 
-278 KIRQISP
+278 
-285 NYKTLLNDLV
+285 
-295 ITFHDLA
+295 
-302 LYQMMGNA
+302 
-310 RSLNVF
+310 
-316 SIPSTTLDKF
+316 
-326 AKLLSPKA
+326 
-334 LQLYYQIALQGL
+334 
-346 EEYKVSNDGAT
+346 
-357 TFEMAILRLLA
+357 
-368 FTPEKKKDWIGEEF
+368 
-382 DIQLDE
+382 
-388 YLNPIIDF
+388 
-396 DTPEDKL
+396 
-403 KQAITARV
+403 
-411 DPKLSTVLD
+411 
-420 LEEKAKALDEAVAN
+420 
-434 RLSTSESQDQANLE
+434 
-448 NTFNPSVQEKEN
+448 
-460 VNVADTALQNAT
+460 QNAT

-499 NVLSQDNKLTESLTT
+499 NVASQDNKLIESLTT

-803 FSLQVQTAES
+803 FSLQVQSAES

-864 SVADSFDTDPQSV
+864 AVADSFDTDPQSV

-922 VDPLTPVIDERS
+922 VDPLTPVIEERS

-1113 HTAVKAS
+1113 HTAVKAP

-1190 NALED
+1190 NAIED
-1195 SSGDVVDNVNPVY
+1195 SCGDVVDNVNPVY
-1208 DVEDEEQEEQPLGA
+1208 DVEDDEQEAQPLGA
-1222 KANQALFKSDKP
+1222 KANQALFKSDKS

-1320 PKDQYK
+1320 PNDQYK

>member
-1 MLQESSPYL
+1 M
-10 ALARKYRP
+10 
-18 SNFEDVVGQ
+18 
-27 EHVIAALQH
+27 
-36 SIDNNRIH
+36 
-44 HAYLLTGT
+44 
-52 RGIGKTTIARIIA
+52 
-65 KCLEC
+65 
-70 EGGISSHPHLD
+70 
-81 GNLCS
+81 
-86 TCKAISEGTFPD
+86 
-98 VIEIDGASQTKVDDT
+98 
-113 RQLLENTQYPPMQG
+113 
-127 RYKVYIIDEVH
+127 
-138 MLSQSS
+138 
-144 FNALL
+144 
-149 KTLEEPP
+149 
-156 AYVKFI
+156 
-162 LATTDPQKIPTTVL
+162 
-176 SRCLQFQLKALS
+176 
-188 IDEIASQIEKISHK
+188 
-202 EGFTCE
+202 
-208 SEAAIL
+208 
-214 IARAARGSMRDALSL
+214 
-229 CDQALALGNG
+229 
-239 KILRDTVL
+239 
-247 SMLGT
+247 
-252 ASDEL
+252 
-257 VSDILSLLL
+257 
-266 VNSNK
+266 
-271 SLEEVLL
+271 
-278 KIRQISP
+278 
-285 NYKTLLNDLV
+285 
-295 ITFHDLA
+295 
-302 LYQMMGNA
+302 
-310 RSLNVF
+310 
-316 SIPSTTLDKF
+316 
-326 AKLLSPKA
+326 
-334 LQLYYQIALQGL
+334 
-346 EEYKVSNDGAT
+346 
-357 TFEMAILRLLA
+357 
-368 FTPEKKKDWIGEEF
+368 
-382 DIQLDE
+382 
-388 YLNPIIDF
+388 
-396 DTPEDKL
+396 
-403 KQAITARV
+403 
-411 DPKLSTVLD
+411 
-420 LEEKAKALDEAVAN
+420 
-434 RLSTSESQDQANLE
+434 
-448 NTFNPSVQEKEN
+448 
-460 VNVADTALQNAT
+460 QNAT

-499 NVLSQDNKLTESLTT
+499 NVSSQDNKLTESLTT

-554 QKVESSVVSEA
+554 QKVENSVVPEA

-570 PKETPKTFV
+570 PKETPETFV
-579 ESQTPEVSSEV
+579 ESQTPKVSTEV

-663 APTNTN
+663 APTNSN

-675 AQSLNLNVFANE
+675 ARSLNLNVFANE

-693 ELIEDTKE
+693 ELIEDIKE

-766 NIVNITEDNAQT
+766 NIVNITEDNTQST
-778 TTAPQELIEPQ
+778 PAPQDLIEPQ
-789 GTATENAAIKDSSE
+789 DTATENAAIKDSSE

-828 QIAQNQAQEEELKA
+828 QIAQNQAQEEQLKA

-852 NTEDIEDSENVQ
+852 NTEDIEDSENAQ
-864 SVADSFDTDPQSV
+864 AVADSFDTDPQSV

-910 EDPQSQVKADTT
+910 EDPQSQVKDDTT

-1208 DVEDEEQEEQPLGA
+1208 DLEDEEQEEQPLGA

-1249 DGDPKEL
+1249 DGDPKDL
-1256 KAATIKLLQEDQ
+1256 KAATIKLLQEDL

-1289 ALDDWFRTIHK
+1289 ALDDWFKTIHK

>member
-1 MLQESSPYL
+1 M
-10 ALARKYRP
+10 
-18 SNFEDVVGQ
+18 
-27 EHVIAALQH
+27 
-36 SIDNNRIH
+36 
-44 HAYLLTGT
+44 
-52 RGIGKTTIARIIA
+52 
-65 KCLEC
+65 
-70 EGGISSHPHLD
+70 
-81 GNLCS
+81 
-86 TCKAISEGTFPD
+86 
-98 VIEIDGASQTKVDDT
+98 
-113 RQLLENTQYPPMQG
+113 
-127 RYKVYIIDEVH
+127 
-138 MLSQSS
+138 
-144 FNALL
+144 
-149 KTLEEPP
+149 
-156 AYVKFI
+156 
-162 LATTDPQKIPTTVL
+162 
-176 SRCLQFQLKALS
+176 
-188 IDEIASQIEKISHK
+188 
-202 EGFTCE
+202 
-208 SEAAIL
+208 
-214 IARAARGSMRDALSL
+214 
-229 CDQALALGNG
+229 
-239 KILRDTVL
+239 
-247 SMLGT
+247 
-252 ASDEL
+252 
-257 VSDILSLLL
+257 
-266 VNSNK
+266 
-271 SLEEVLL
+271 
-278 KIRQISP
+278 
-285 NYKTLLNDLV
+285 
-295 ITFHDLA
+295 
-302 LYQMMGNA
+302 
-310 RSLNVF
+310 
-316 SIPSTTLDKF
+316 
-326 AKLLSPKA
+326 
-334 LQLYYQIALQGL
+334 
-346 EEYKVSNDGAT
+346 
-357 TFEMAILRLLA
+357 
-368 FTPEKKKDWIGEEF
+368 
-382 DIQLDE
+382 
-388 YLNPIIDF
+388 
-396 DTPEDKL
+396 
-403 KQAITARV
+403 
-411 DPKLSTVLD
+411 
-420 LEEKAKALDEAVAN
+420 
-434 RLSTSESQDQANLE
+434 
-448 NTFNPSVQEKEN
+448 
-460 VNVADTALQNAT
+460 QNAT

-499 NVLSQDNKLTESLTT
+499 NVASQDNKLTESLTT

-864 SVADSFDTDPQSV
+864 AVADSFDTDPQSV

-922 VDPLTPVIDERS
+922 VDPLTPVIEERS

-1113 HTAVKAS
+1113 HTAVKAP

-1289 ALDDWFRTIHK
+1289 ALDDWFKTIHK

-1320 PKDQYK
+1320 PNDQYK

>member
-1 MLQESSPYL
+1 M
-10 ALARKYRP
+10 
-18 SNFEDVVGQ
+18 
-27 EHVIAALQH
+27 
-36 SIDNNRIH
+36 
-44 HAYLLTGT
+44 
-52 RGIGKTTIARIIA
+52 
-65 KCLEC
+65 
-70 EGGISSHPHLD
+70 
-81 GNLCS
+81 
-86 TCKAISEGTFPD
+86 
-98 VIEIDGASQTKVDDT
+98 
-113 RQLLENTQYPPMQG
+113 
-127 RYKVYIIDEVH
+127 
-138 MLSQSS
+138 
-144 FNALL
+144 
-149 KTLEEPP
+149 
-156 AYVKFI
+156 
-162 LATTDPQKIPTTVL
+162 
-176 SRCLQFQLKALS
+176 
-188 IDEIASQIEKISHK
+188 
-202 EGFTCE
+202 
-208 SEAAIL
+208 
-214 IARAARGSMRDALSL
+214 
-229 CDQALALGNG
+229 
-239 KILRDTVL
+239 
-247 SMLGT
+247 
-252 ASDEL
+252 
-257 VSDILSLLL
+257 
-266 VNSNK
+266 
-271 SLEEVLL
+271 
-278 KIRQISP
+278 
-285 NYKTLLNDLV
+285 
-295 ITFHDLA
+295 
-302 LYQMMGNA
+302 
-310 RSLNVF
+310 
-316 SIPSTTLDKF
+316 
-326 AKLLSPKA
+326 
-334 LQLYYQIALQGL
+334 
-346 EEYKVSNDGAT
+346 
-357 TFEMAILRLLA
+357 
-368 FTPEKKKDWIGEEF
+368 
-382 DIQLDE
+382 
-388 YLNPIIDF
+388 
-396 DTPEDKL
+396 
-403 KQAITARV
+403 
-411 DPKLSTVLD
+411 
-420 LEEKAKALDEAVAN
+420 
-434 RLSTSESQDQANLE
+434 
-448 NTFNPSVQEKEN
+448 
-460 VNVADTALQNAT
+460 QNAT

-499 NVLSQDNKLTESLTT
+499 NVSSQDNKLTESLTT

-731 SLINDMSNRSKLQKE
+731 SLINDISNRSKLQKE

-766 NIVNITEDNAQT
+766 NIVNITEDNTQST
-778 TTAPQELIEPQ
+778 PAPQDLIEPQ
-789 GTATENAAIKDSSE
+789 DTATENAAIKDSSE

-828 QIAQNQAQEEELKA
+828 QIAQNQAQEEQLKA

-852 NTEDIEDSENVQ
+852 NTEDIEDSENAQ
-864 SVADSFDTDPQSV
+864 AVADSFDTDPQSV

-895 HENHQVKQVTQETEA
+895 HENHQVKQVIQEPEA
-910 EDPQSQVKADTT
+910 EDPQIQVKADTT
-922 VDPLTPVIDERS
+922 VDPLTPVIEERS
-934 EVAENRVD
+934 EVAENIVD
-942 ARAADHFDKVKEPL
+942 ASAADNFAKANIEPS
-956 EQSSNVEADASIQE
+956 ETTSNVEADASIQE
-970 NNSAIAVN
+970 KNSAIAEAPA
-978 SDTAAEK
+978 TGAEML
-985 VNAQGTVINT
+985 ASQGTLINT
-995 EPGQVSVNTNTLAE
+995 DPLQVSVNNNSSAE
-1009 NLQDNPQASDSIELE
+1009 NLQDNPQDADSIELE

-1090 GTNQNVVTQQVS
+1090 GTNQNVVNQQVPNGTS
-1102 HEPTVAPMQPQ
+1102 VAPMQPQ
-1113 HTAVKAS
+1113 HAAVKAP

-1190 NALED
+1190 NAIED
-1195 SSGDVVDNVNPVY
+1195 SVDVVDNVNPVY
-1208 DVEDEEQEEQPLGA
+1208 DVEDDEQEAQPLGA
-1222 KANQALFKSDKP
+1222 KANQALFKNDKP
-1234 TANSAP
+1234 TGNSAP

>member
-1 MLQESSPYL
+1 M
-10 ALARKYRP
+10 
-18 SNFEDVVGQ
+18 
-27 EHVIAALQH
+27 
-36 SIDNNRIH
+36 
-44 HAYLLTGT
+44 
-52 RGIGKTTIARIIA
+52 
-65 KCLEC
+65 
-70 EGGISSHPHLD
+70 
-81 GNLCS
+81 
-86 TCKAISEGTFPD
+86 
-98 VIEIDGASQTKVDDT
+98 
-113 RQLLENTQYPPMQG
+113 
-127 RYKVYIIDEVH
+127 
-138 MLSQSS
+138 
-144 FNALL
+144 
-149 KTLEEPP
+149 
-156 AYVKFI
+156 
-162 LATTDPQKIPTTVL
+162 
-176 SRCLQFQLKALS
+176 
-188 IDEIASQIEKISHK
+188 
-202 EGFTCE
+202 
-208 SEAAIL
+208 
-214 IARAARGSMRDALSL
+214 
-229 CDQALALGNG
+229 
-239 KILRDTVL
+239 
-247 SMLGT
+247 
-252 ASDEL
+252 
-257 VSDILSLLL
+257 
-266 VNSNK
+266 
-271 SLEEVLL
+271 
-278 KIRQISP
+278 
-285 NYKTLLNDLV
+285 
-295 ITFHDLA
+295 
-302 LYQMMGNA
+302 
-310 RSLNVF
+310 
-316 SIPSTTLDKF
+316 
-326 AKLLSPKA
+326 
-334 LQLYYQIALQGL
+334 
-346 EEYKVSNDGAT
+346 
-357 TFEMAILRLLA
+357 
-368 FTPEKKKDWIGEEF
+368 
-382 DIQLDE
+382 
-388 YLNPIIDF
+388 
-396 DTPEDKL
+396 
-403 KQAITARV
+403 
-411 DPKLSTVLD
+411 
-420 LEEKAKALDEAVAN
+420 
-434 RLSTSESQDQANLE
+434 
-448 NTFNPSVQEKEN
+448 
-460 VNVADTALQNAT
+460 QNAT

-499 NVLSQDNKLTESLTT
+499 NVSSQDNKLTESLTT

-529 SSVADTN
+529 NSVADTN

-718 STSDVNRHLEGMS
+718 STSDVNRHLESMS

-864 SVADSFDTDPQSV
+864 AVADSFDTDPQSV

-922 VDPLTPVIDERS
+922 VDPLTPVIEERS

-970 NNSAIAVN
+970 KNSAIAEAPA
-978 SDTAAEK
+978 TGAEML
-985 VNAQGTVINT
+985 ASQGTLINT
-995 EPGQVSVNTNTLAE
+995 DPLQVSVNNNSSAE
-1009 NLQDNPQASDSIELE
+1009 NLQDNPQDADSIELE

-1090 GTNQNVVTQQVS
+1090 GTNQNVVNQQVPNGTS
-1102 HEPTVAPMQPQ
+1102 VAPMQPQ
-1113 HTAVKAS
+1113 HTAVKAP

>member
-1 MLQESSPYL
+1 M
-10 ALARKYRP
+10 
-18 SNFEDVVGQ
+18 
-27 EHVIAALQH
+27 
-36 SIDNNRIH
+36 
-44 HAYLLTGT
+44 
-52 RGIGKTTIARIIA
+52 
-65 KCLEC
+65 
-70 EGGISSHPHLD
+70 
-81 GNLCS
+81 
-86 TCKAISEGTFPD
+86 
-98 VIEIDGASQTKVDDT
+98 
-113 RQLLENTQYPPMQG
+113 
-127 RYKVYIIDEVH
+127 
-138 MLSQSS
+138 
-144 FNALL
+144 
-149 KTLEEPP
+149 
-156 AYVKFI
+156 
-162 LATTDPQKIPTTVL
+162 
-176 SRCLQFQLKALS
+176 
-188 IDEIASQIEKISHK
+188 
-202 EGFTCE
+202 
-208 SEAAIL
+208 
-214 IARAARGSMRDALSL
+214 
-229 CDQALALGNG
+229 
-239 KILRDTVL
+239 
-247 SMLGT
+247 
-252 ASDEL
+252 
-257 VSDILSLLL
+257 
-266 VNSNK
+266 
-271 SLEEVLL
+271 
-278 KIRQISP
+278 
-285 NYKTLLNDLV
+285 
-295 ITFHDLA
+295 
-302 LYQMMGNA
+302 
-310 RSLNVF
+310 
-316 SIPSTTLDKF
+316 
-326 AKLLSPKA
+326 
-334 LQLYYQIALQGL
+334 
-346 EEYKVSNDGAT
+346 
-357 TFEMAILRLLA
+357 
-368 FTPEKKKDWIGEEF
+368 
-382 DIQLDE
+382 
-388 YLNPIIDF
+388 
-396 DTPEDKL
+396 
-403 KQAITARV
+403 
-411 DPKLSTVLD
+411 
-420 LEEKAKALDEAVAN
+420 
-434 RLSTSESQDQANLE
+434 
-448 NTFNPSVQEKEN
+448 
-460 VNVADTALQNAT
+460 QNAT

-499 NVLSQDNKLTESLTT
+499 NVASQDNKLTESLTT
-514 ETSVEQVTEA
+514 ETSVEQVTEV

-864 SVADSFDTDPQSV
+864 AVADSFDTDPQSV

-922 VDPLTPVIDERS
+922 VDPLTPVIEERS

-1113 HTAVKAS
+1113 HTAVKAP

-1320 PKDQYK
+1320 PNDQYK

>member
-1 MLQESSPYL
+1 M
-10 ALARKYRP
+10 
-18 SNFEDVVGQ
+18 
-27 EHVIAALQH
+27 
-36 SIDNNRIH
+36 
-44 HAYLLTGT
+44 
-52 RGIGKTTIARIIA
+52 
-65 KCLEC
+65 
-70 EGGISSHPHLD
+70 
-81 GNLCS
+81 
-86 TCKAISEGTFPD
+86 
-98 VIEIDGASQTKVDDT
+98 
-113 RQLLENTQYPPMQG
+113 
-127 RYKVYIIDEVH
+127 
-138 MLSQSS
+138 
-144 FNALL
+144 
-149 KTLEEPP
+149 
-156 AYVKFI
+156 
-162 LATTDPQKIPTTVL
+162 
-176 SRCLQFQLKALS
+176 
-188 IDEIASQIEKISHK
+188 
-202 EGFTCE
+202 
-208 SEAAIL
+208 
-214 IARAARGSMRDALSL
+214 
-229 CDQALALGNG
+229 
-239 KILRDTVL
+239 
-247 SMLGT
+247 
-252 ASDEL
+252 
-257 VSDILSLLL
+257 
-266 VNSNK
+266 
-271 SLEEVLL
+271 
-278 KIRQISP
+278 
-285 NYKTLLNDLV
+285 
-295 ITFHDLA
+295 
-302 LYQMMGNA
+302 
-310 RSLNVF
+310 
-316 SIPSTTLDKF
+316 
-326 AKLLSPKA
+326 
-334 LQLYYQIALQGL
+334 
-346 EEYKVSNDGAT
+346 
-357 TFEMAILRLLA
+357 
-368 FTPEKKKDWIGEEF
+368 
-382 DIQLDE
+382 
-388 YLNPIIDF
+388 
-396 DTPEDKL
+396 
-403 KQAITARV
+403 
-411 DPKLSTVLD
+411 
-420 LEEKAKALDEAVAN
+420 
-434 RLSTSESQDQANLE
+434 
-448 NTFNPSVQEKEN
+448 
-460 VNVADTALQNAT
+460 QNAT
-472 EVLAEPSLQQDNT
+472 EVLAKPSLQQDNT

-499 NVLSQDNKLTESLTT
+499 NVASQDNKLTESLTT

-663 APTNTN
+663 APSNTN

-864 SVADSFDTDPQSV
+864 AVADSFDTDPQSV

-922 VDPLTPVIDERS
+922 VDLLTPVIEERS

-1090 GTNQNVVTQQVS
+1090 GTNQNVVNQQVS

-1113 HTAVKAS
+1113 HTAVKAP

-1320 PKDQYK
+1320 PNDQYK

-1422 NAVVPSQP
+1422 NAVVPSQPNSH

>member
-1 MLQESSPYL
+1 M
-10 ALARKYRP
+10 
-18 SNFEDVVGQ
+18 
-27 EHVIAALQH
+27 
-36 SIDNNRIH
+36 
-44 HAYLLTGT
+44 
-52 RGIGKTTIARIIA
+52 
-65 KCLEC
+65 
-70 EGGISSHPHLD
+70 
-81 GNLCS
+81 
-86 TCKAISEGTFPD
+86 
-98 VIEIDGASQTKVDDT
+98 
-113 RQLLENTQYPPMQG
+113 
-127 RYKVYIIDEVH
+127 
-138 MLSQSS
+138 
-144 FNALL
+144 
-149 KTLEEPP
+149 
-156 AYVKFI
+156 
-162 LATTDPQKIPTTVL
+162 
-176 SRCLQFQLKALS
+176 
-188 IDEIASQIEKISHK
+188 
-202 EGFTCE
+202 
-208 SEAAIL
+208 
-214 IARAARGSMRDALSL
+214 
-229 CDQALALGNG
+229 
-239 KILRDTVL
+239 
-247 SMLGT
+247 
-252 ASDEL
+252 
-257 VSDILSLLL
+257 
-266 VNSNK
+266 
-271 SLEEVLL
+271 
-278 KIRQISP
+278 
-285 NYKTLLNDLV
+285 
-295 ITFHDLA
+295 
-302 LYQMMGNA
+302 
-310 RSLNVF
+310 
-316 SIPSTTLDKF
+316 
-326 AKLLSPKA
+326 
-334 LQLYYQIALQGL
+334 
-346 EEYKVSNDGAT
+346 
-357 TFEMAILRLLA
+357 
-368 FTPEKKKDWIGEEF
+368 
-382 DIQLDE
+382 
-388 YLNPIIDF
+388 
-396 DTPEDKL
+396 
-403 KQAITARV
+403 
-411 DPKLSTVLD
+411 
-420 LEEKAKALDEAVAN
+420 
-434 RLSTSESQDQANLE
+434 
-448 NTFNPSVQEKEN
+448 
-460 VNVADTALQNAT
+460 QNAT

-499 NVLSQDNKLTESLTT
+499 NVSSQDNKLTESLTT

-554 QKVESSVVSEA
+554 QKVENSVVPEA

-570 PKETPKTFV
+570 PKETPETFV
-579 ESQTPEVSSEV
+579 ESQTPKVSTEV

-663 APTNTN
+663 APTNSN

-675 AQSLNLNVFANE
+675 ARSLNLNVFANE

-731 SLINDMSNRSKLQKE
+731 SLINDISNRSKLQKD

-766 NIVNITEDNAQT
+766 NIVNITEDNTQST
-778 TTAPQELIEPQ
+778 PAPQDLIEPQ
-789 GTATENAAIKDSSE
+789 DTATENAAIKDSSE

-828 QIAQNQAQEEELKA
+828 QIAQNQAQEEQLKA

-852 NTEDIEDSENVQ
+852 NTEDIEDSENAQ
-864 SVADSFDTDPQSV
+864 AVADSFDTDPQSV

-1120 KVQPLNT
+1120 KVQPLKT

-1208 DVEDEEQEEQPLGA
+1208 DLEDEEQEEQPLGA

-1249 DGDPKEL
+1249 DGDPKDL
-1256 KAATIKLLQEDQ
+1256 KAATIKLLQEDL

-1289 ALDDWFRTIHK
+1289 ALDDWFKTIHK

>member
-1 MLQESSPYL
+1 M
-10 ALARKYRP
+10 
-18 SNFEDVVGQ
+18 
-27 EHVIAALQH
+27 
-36 SIDNNRIH
+36 
-44 HAYLLTGT
+44 
-52 RGIGKTTIARIIA
+52 
-65 KCLEC
+65 
-70 EGGISSHPHLD
+70 
-81 GNLCS
+81 
-86 TCKAISEGTFPD
+86 
-98 VIEIDGASQTKVDDT
+98 
-113 RQLLENTQYPPMQG
+113 
-127 RYKVYIIDEVH
+127 
-138 MLSQSS
+138 
-144 FNALL
+144 
-149 KTLEEPP
+149 
-156 AYVKFI
+156 
-162 LATTDPQKIPTTVL
+162 
-176 SRCLQFQLKALS
+176 
-188 IDEIASQIEKISHK
+188 
-202 EGFTCE
+202 
-208 SEAAIL
+208 
-214 IARAARGSMRDALSL
+214 
-229 CDQALALGNG
+229 
-239 KILRDTVL
+239 
-247 SMLGT
+247 
-252 ASDEL
+252 
-257 VSDILSLLL
+257 
-266 VNSNK
+266 
-271 SLEEVLL
+271 
-278 KIRQISP
+278 
-285 NYKTLLNDLV
+285 
-295 ITFHDLA
+295 
-302 LYQMMGNA
+302 
-310 RSLNVF
+310 
-316 SIPSTTLDKF
+316 
-326 AKLLSPKA
+326 
-334 LQLYYQIALQGL
+334 
-346 EEYKVSNDGAT
+346 
-357 TFEMAILRLLA
+357 
-368 FTPEKKKDWIGEEF
+368 
-382 DIQLDE
+382 
-388 YLNPIIDF
+388 
-396 DTPEDKL
+396 
-403 KQAITARV
+403 
-411 DPKLSTVLD
+411 
-420 LEEKAKALDEAVAN
+420 
-434 RLSTSESQDQANLE
+434 
-448 NTFNPSVQEKEN
+448 
-460 VNVADTALQNAT
+460 QNAT

-499 NVLSQDNKLTESLTT
+499 NVSSQDNKLTESLTT

-554 QKVESSVVSEA
+554 QKVENSVVPEA

-570 PKETPKTFV
+570 PKETPETFV
-579 ESQTPEVSSEV
+579 ESQTPKVSTEV

-663 APTNTN
+663 APTNSN

-778 TTAPQELIEPQ
+778 TTAPQDLIEPQ
-789 GTATENAAIKDSSE
+789 DTATENAAIKDSSE

-828 QIAQNQAQEEELKA
+828 QIAQNQAQEEQLKA

-852 NTEDIEDSENVQ
+852 NTENIEDSENAQ
-864 SVADSFDTDPQSV
+864 AVADSFDTDPQSV

-978 SDTAAEK
+978 SDTAAEM

-1208 DVEDEEQEEQPLGA
+1208 DLEDEEQEEQPLGA

-1249 DGDPKEL
+1249 DGDPKDL
-1256 KAATIKLLQEDQ
+1256 KAATIKLLQEDL

-1289 ALDDWFRTIHK
+1289 ALDDWFKTIHK

>member
-1 MLQESSPYL
+1 M
-10 ALARKYRP
+10 
-18 SNFEDVVGQ
+18 
-27 EHVIAALQH
+27 
-36 SIDNNRIH
+36 
-44 HAYLLTGT
+44 
-52 RGIGKTTIARIIA
+52 
-65 KCLEC
+65 
-70 EGGISSHPHLD
+70 
-81 GNLCS
+81 
-86 TCKAISEGTFPD
+86 
-98 VIEIDGASQTKVDDT
+98 
-113 RQLLENTQYPPMQG
+113 
-127 RYKVYIIDEVH
+127 
-138 MLSQSS
+138 
-144 FNALL
+144 
-149 KTLEEPP
+149 
-156 AYVKFI
+156 
-162 LATTDPQKIPTTVL
+162 
-176 SRCLQFQLKALS
+176 
-188 IDEIASQIEKISHK
+188 
-202 EGFTCE
+202 
-208 SEAAIL
+208 
-214 IARAARGSMRDALSL
+214 
-229 CDQALALGNG
+229 
-239 KILRDTVL
+239 
-247 SMLGT
+247 
-252 ASDEL
+252 
-257 VSDILSLLL
+257 
-266 VNSNK
+266 
-271 SLEEVLL
+271 
-278 KIRQISP
+278 
-285 NYKTLLNDLV
+285 
-295 ITFHDLA
+295 
-302 LYQMMGNA
+302 
-310 RSLNVF
+310 
-316 SIPSTTLDKF
+316 
-326 AKLLSPKA
+326 
-334 LQLYYQIALQGL
+334 
-346 EEYKVSNDGAT
+346 
-357 TFEMAILRLLA
+357 
-368 FTPEKKKDWIGEEF
+368 
-382 DIQLDE
+382 
-388 YLNPIIDF
+388 
-396 DTPEDKL
+396 
-403 KQAITARV
+403 
-411 DPKLSTVLD
+411 
-420 LEEKAKALDEAVAN
+420 
-434 RLSTSESQDQANLE
+434 
-448 NTFNPSVQEKEN
+448 
-460 VNVADTALQNAT
+460 QNAT

-499 NVLSQDNKLTESLTT
+499 NVASQDNKLTESLTT

-778 TTAPQELIEPQ
+778 TTAPHDLIEPQ
-789 GTATENAAIKDSSE
+789 DTATENAAIKDSSE

-828 QIAQNQAQEEELKA
+828 QIAQNQAQEEQLKA

-864 SVADSFDTDPQSV
+864 AVADSFDTDPQSV

-922 VDPLTPVIDERS
+922 VDPLTPVIEERS

-970 NNSAIAVN
+970 KNSAIAVN
-978 SDTAAEK
+978 SDNAAEK

-1009 NLQDNPQASDSIELE
+1009 NLQDNPQDADSIELE

-1113 HTAVKAS
+1113 HTAVKAP

-1190 NALED
+1190 NAIED

-1208 DVEDEEQEEQPLGA
+1208 DVEDDEQEEQPLGA

>member
-1 MLQESSPYL
+1 M
-10 ALARKYRP
+10 
-18 SNFEDVVGQ
+18 
-27 EHVIAALQH
+27 
-36 SIDNNRIH
+36 
-44 HAYLLTGT
+44 
-52 RGIGKTTIARIIA
+52 
-65 KCLEC
+65 
-70 EGGISSHPHLD
+70 
-81 GNLCS
+81 
-86 TCKAISEGTFPD
+86 
-98 VIEIDGASQTKVDDT
+98 
-113 RQLLENTQYPPMQG
+113 
-127 RYKVYIIDEVH
+127 
-138 MLSQSS
+138 
-144 FNALL
+144 
-149 KTLEEPP
+149 
-156 AYVKFI
+156 
-162 LATTDPQKIPTTVL
+162 
-176 SRCLQFQLKALS
+176 
-188 IDEIASQIEKISHK
+188 
-202 EGFTCE
+202 
-208 SEAAIL
+208 
-214 IARAARGSMRDALSL
+214 
-229 CDQALALGNG
+229 
-239 KILRDTVL
+239 
-247 SMLGT
+247 
-252 ASDEL
+252 
-257 VSDILSLLL
+257 
-266 VNSNK
+266 
-271 SLEEVLL
+271 
-278 KIRQISP
+278 
-285 NYKTLLNDLV
+285 
-295 ITFHDLA
+295 
-302 LYQMMGNA
+302 
-310 RSLNVF
+310 
-316 SIPSTTLDKF
+316 
-326 AKLLSPKA
+326 
-334 LQLYYQIALQGL
+334 
-346 EEYKVSNDGAT
+346 
-357 TFEMAILRLLA
+357 
-368 FTPEKKKDWIGEEF
+368 
-382 DIQLDE
+382 
-388 YLNPIIDF
+388 
-396 DTPEDKL
+396 
-403 KQAITARV
+403 
-411 DPKLSTVLD
+411 
-420 LEEKAKALDEAVAN
+420 
-434 RLSTSESQDQANLE
+434 
-448 NTFNPSVQEKEN
+448 
-460 VNVADTALQNAT
+460 QNAT

-499 NVLSQDNKLTESLTT
+499 NVASQDNKLTESLTT

-803 FSLQVQTAES
+803 FSLQVQSAES

-864 SVADSFDTDPQSV
+864 AVADSFDTDPQSV

-922 VDPLTPVIDERS
+922 VDPLTPVIEERS

-1113 HTAVKAS
+1113 HTAVKAP

-1190 NALED
+1190 NAIED
-1195 SSGDVVDNVNPVY
+1195 SCGDVVDNVNPVY
-1208 DVEDEEQEEQPLGA
+1208 DVEDDEQEAQPLGA
-1222 KANQALFKSDKP
+1222 KANQALFKSDKS

-1320 PKDQYK
+1320 PNDQYK

>member
-1 MLQESSPYL
+1 M
-10 ALARKYRP
+10 
-18 SNFEDVVGQ
+18 
-27 EHVIAALQH
+27 
-36 SIDNNRIH
+36 
-44 HAYLLTGT
+44 
-52 RGIGKTTIARIIA
+52 
-65 KCLEC
+65 
-70 EGGISSHPHLD
+70 
-81 GNLCS
+81 
-86 TCKAISEGTFPD
+86 
-98 VIEIDGASQTKVDDT
+98 
-113 RQLLENTQYPPMQG
+113 
-127 RYKVYIIDEVH
+127 
-138 MLSQSS
+138 
-144 FNALL
+144 
-149 KTLEEPP
+149 
-156 AYVKFI
+156 
-162 LATTDPQKIPTTVL
+162 
-176 SRCLQFQLKALS
+176 
-188 IDEIASQIEKISHK
+188 
-202 EGFTCE
+202 
-208 SEAAIL
+208 
-214 IARAARGSMRDALSL
+214 
-229 CDQALALGNG
+229 
-239 KILRDTVL
+239 
-247 SMLGT
+247 
-252 ASDEL
+252 
-257 VSDILSLLL
+257 
-266 VNSNK
+266 
-271 SLEEVLL
+271 
-278 KIRQISP
+278 
-285 NYKTLLNDLV
+285 
-295 ITFHDLA
+295 
-302 LYQMMGNA
+302 
-310 RSLNVF
+310 
-316 SIPSTTLDKF
+316 
-326 AKLLSPKA
+326 
-334 LQLYYQIALQGL
+334 
-346 EEYKVSNDGAT
+346 
-357 TFEMAILRLLA
+357 
-368 FTPEKKKDWIGEEF
+368 
-382 DIQLDE
+382 
-388 YLNPIIDF
+388 
-396 DTPEDKL
+396 
-403 KQAITARV
+403 
-411 DPKLSTVLD
+411 
-420 LEEKAKALDEAVAN
+420 
-434 RLSTSESQDQANLE
+434 
-448 NTFNPSVQEKEN
+448 
-460 VNVADTALQNAT
+460 QNAT
-472 EVLAEPSLQQDNT
+472 EVLAKPSLQQDNT
-485 LDFKESALNTSIAV
+485 LDVNKSASNTTIEAPSTEPLENISTDSLNTEALVEAEKETKTDTVSSV
-499 NVLSQDNKLTESLTT
+499 SNTNDVEQVSSLSQD
-514 ETSVEQVTEA
+514 
-524 KAQTL
+524 
-529 SSVADTN
+529 SVAS
-536 AVAHLSSFNQ
+536 AV
-546 DSAASTAT
+546 T
-554 QKVESSVVSEA
+554 QKVENSVVPEA

-570 PKETPKTFV
+570 PKETPETFV
-579 ESQTPEVSSEV
+579 ESQTPKVSTEV

-597 ASEGVTAQ
+597 ASEGVIAQ
-605 STAPISSAANKDL
+605 STAPIISAANKDL

-663 APTNTN
+663 APTNSN

-675 AQSLNLNVFANE
+675 ARSLNLNVFANE

-766 NIVNITEDNAQT
+766 NIVNITEDNTQST
-778 TTAPQELIEPQ
+778 PAPQELIEPQ

-1208 DVEDEEQEEQPLGA
+1208 DLEDEEQEEQPLGA

-1249 DGDPKEL
+1249 DGDPKDL
-1256 KAATIKLLQEDQ
+1256 KAATIKLLQEDL

-1289 ALDDWFRTIHK
+1289 ALDDWFKTIHK